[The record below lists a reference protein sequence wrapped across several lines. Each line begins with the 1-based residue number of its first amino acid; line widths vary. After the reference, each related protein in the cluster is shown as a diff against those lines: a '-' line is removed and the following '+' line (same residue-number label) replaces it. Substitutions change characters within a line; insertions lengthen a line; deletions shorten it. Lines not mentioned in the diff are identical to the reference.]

1 MRSGGRPGAAGV
13 SRVKPAPAPASRG
26 RCPPVRGARA
36 GEQRRGA
43 RPSPSGWPAPRRGA
57 GLLLP
62 RSLEA
67 AFVSPAEDSG
77 TEGRGSGR
85 AEEPGRG
92 GPGPRVVALCGAEM
106 DVGKLGGGSSER
118 GASRSPA
125 ASAGAGEEREEA
137 SSPAGRGRRGDAGWR
152 CATCTGTS
160 SSAKQ
165 FNGPDS
171 SRTAF
176 CSCEAN
182 GCSAGSFMRQSKV
195 NSEQLNWSQSH
206 RDLMMMIQEMKRC
219 LPEEKRSSS
228 KPSTINALNYALQ
241 CVQQIQDLP
250 HLTLD
255 FTKKMIKALND
266 RRVFQ
271 TDVMTYSI
279 EELVAV
285 ASEHTPKNT
294 DTFVAVFSL
303 LSGRIMHISEQ
314 AASILNCKKKVLD
327 SSRFVELLVPQD
339 VSVFYTHT
347 DQSHLPL
354 WNVESQTASLYEY
367 AQVKS
372 FFCRIRG
379 GKDQEQETCCYPF
392 RITPYLVHVCTSV
405 HVDAESC
412 CLALAEK
419 IHSGYE
425 APRIPMDKRI
435 FTTTHTPGCVF
446 LEIDDRA
453 VPLLGYLPQDLIG
466 TSILMYLHPE
476 DRPLMIAI
484 HRKILK
490 FAGQPPFEHL
500 PIRFCTQN
508 GDYVILDTS
517 WSSFVNPWSR
527 KVVFIIGRH
536 KVRTSPLNE
545 DVFAARSKETSS
557 VEKEIR
563 ELQGQIYK
571 LLLQPVHSNVS
582 SGYGSLGSNG
592 SYEHYIS
599 IASSSDSNGN
609 CAEEIQEPM
618 TLQQVC
624 ADVNRIKNLGQ
635 QLYIASRSKP
645 QNGNE
650 QAVSSEMLGGKR
662 HTASCFL
669 QTLRSDSTEEP
680 GNSFYDDSKKTPHV
694 PSYQQINCVDSI
706 IRYLESCNIPALKR
720 KCKSSANTS
729 SSSSEDDKQVQQS
742 QQEVE
747 ALEDTA
753 ILSAVNSQT
762 TISADRE
769 ETLKDQATAG
779 MVGAPLAD
787 LTLSNKAPSVVS
799 VTSQCS
805 YSSTIVHVP
814 HPESVTTM
822 EDATVGSEQIELL
835 PVNAQSLT
843 VVPEDLKPV
852 GLTKE
857 TLSAHTQ
864 KEEQNYVDKFRQ
876 RILLSPF
883 RTYLQQGSRSNNRH
897 SCGQGDSPSKQ
908 MSPASCKKG
917 KHGKFKRQKPQRQSS
932 DSHSSSKNRNSLPCE
947 KRTIQKQS
955 FSPSEVSY
963 LSSSSMNVLP
973 PMGLPVYS
981 DPVSNFPASSVGE
994 ELALHS
1000 LTPESM
1006 PSSQLCCEA
1015 QSCPALYPPNVG
1027 TFMAVFFQSFP
1038 MCAQMPQYVFLPSP
1052 QYVYPPSSY
1061 PCTTLPPAPPP
1072 PAPSPIALHSVD
1084 QPFPASS
1091 VTSMEDQQEGQR
1103 DQALLLSSSRSS
1115 SPLQL
1120 NLLQEELPKPMELSI
1135 STAVKARAEAKCDN
1149 DPEDSGNSASHCA
1162 SGEFTDHSLYED
1174 SQSGTGS
1181 AASGSGSA
1189 LSGSLGSGS
1198 NETSGCGT
1206 GSGKSSKYFASNDSS
1221 EASKE
1226 EKNQEPEGKGTAH
1239 KSKHESAW
1247 VMMDHTPERVLM
1259 TYQMPNRVKEEVL
1272 KEDLEKLT
1280 VMRKQ
1285 QPWFT
1290 DGQKKELAEV
1300 HTWIRTQT
1308 VPLQISTQG
1317 CVTCDIREASC
1328 GAAMADD
1335 NMENKGKS
1343 PPLLQH

>member
-1 MRSGGRPGAAGV
+1 MDASERRGGSAEHGAARAAAAWPGAGREAAAAAPRAAAGARCAACAGSGPGGTELHGPESGGGAA
-13 SRVKPAPAPASRG
+13 
-26 RCPPVRGARA
+26 
-36 GEQRRGA
+36 
-43 RPSPSGWPAPRRGA
+43 
-57 GLLLP
+57 
-62 RSLEA
+62 
-67 AFVSPAEDSG
+67 AEK
-77 TEGRGSGR
+77 
-85 AEEPGRG
+85 A
-92 GPGPRVVALCGAEM
+92 
-106 DVGKLGGGSSER
+106 
-118 GASRSPA
+118 
-125 ASAGAGEEREEA
+125 
-137 SSPAGRGRRGDAGWR
+137 
-152 CATCTGTS
+152 
-160 SSAKQ
+160 
-165 FNGPDS
+165 
-171 SRTAF
+171 
-176 CSCEAN
+176 
-182 GCSAGSFMRQSKV
+182 

-206 RDLMMMIQEMKRC
+206 RDMMMMIQEMKRC
-219 LPEEKRSSS
+219 LPEEKRSSN
-228 KPSTINALNYALQ
+228 KPSTISALNYALQ
-241 CVQQIQDLP
+241 CVQQVQANN
-250 HLTLD
+250 D
-255 FTKKMIKALND
+255 FFQALND
-266 RRVFQ
+266 RRAFQ
-271 TDVMTYSI
+271 ADVVTYSI

-303 LSGRIMHISEQ
+303 LSGRIVHISEQ
-314 AASILNCKKKVLD
+314 AASILSCKKKVLD

-354 WNVESQTASLYEY
+354 WNMESQTASPYEY

-372 FFCRIRG
+372 FFCRIKG
-379 GKDQEQETCCYPF
+379 GKDQEQEARCYPF

-446 LEIDDRA
+446 LDIDDRA

-476 DRPLMIAI
+476 DRPLMITI

-545 DVFAARSKETSS
+545 DVFAPRSKETSS

-582 SGYGSLGSNG
+582 SGYGSLGSSG

-609 CAEEIQEPM
+609 CAEETQEPM

-645 QNGNE
+645 QNASE
-650 QAVSSEMLGGKR
+650 QAASSEVLGGKR
-662 HTASCFL
+662 HPASCFL
-669 QTLRSDSTEEP
+669 QTLRGDSTEP
-680 GNSFYDDSKKTPHV
+680 GNTFYDDPKKTPHV

-706 IRYLESCNIPALKR
+706 IRYLESCSIPALKR

-729 SSSSEDDKQVQQS
+729 SSSSEDDKHVQQS
-742 QQEVE
+742 EQEVR
-747 ALEDTA
+747 ALE
-753 ILSAVNSQT
+753 
-762 TISADRE
+762 
-769 ETLKDQATAG
+769 
-779 MVGAPLAD
+779 
-787 LTLSNKAPSVVS
+787 
-799 VTSQCS
+799 
-805 YSSTIVHVP
+805 
-814 HPESVTTM
+814 VTTM
-822 EDATVGSEQIELL
+822 EDAAVGSEQIELP

-843 VVPEDLKPV
+843 VLPEDLKPV

-876 RILLSPF
+876 RVLLSPF
-883 RTYLQQGSRSNNRH
+883 RTYLRQGSGSNNRH

-917 KHGKFKRQKPQRQSS
+917 KHGKFKRQKPQRQCL
-932 DSHSSSKNRNSLPCE
+932 DSYSSSKNRISLPCE
-947 KRTIQKQS
+947 KRRNQKQL

-963 LSSSSMNVLP
+963 LRSSSLNVHP
-973 PMGLPVYS
+973 PVGLPAYS
-981 DPVSNFPASSVGE
+981 NPVSTFPTSSGGE
-994 ELALHS
+994 QLALRS
-1000 LTPESM
+1000 SQPQSM
-1006 PSSQLCCEA
+1006 SSSQLCCGT
-1015 QSCPALYPPNVG
+1015 QSYPVFYPPNIG
-1027 TFMAVFFQSFP
+1027 TFMAVFFQGFP
-1038 MCAQMPQYVFLPSP
+1038 MYAQMPQHVFLPSP
-1052 QYVYPPSSY
+1052 QCVYPPSSY

-1072 PAPSPIALHSVD
+1072 CAPSPVAPPSVD
-1084 QPFPASS
+1084 QPFPASPHSS
-1091 VTSMEDQQEGQR
+1091 VEDQQEGQC

-1135 STAVKARAEAKCDN
+1135 SADVKPHAEDKLDN
-1149 DPEDSGNSASHCA
+1149 DPEDSGNSAA
-1162 SGEFTDHSLYED
+1162 LEFPDRSLYED
-1174 SQSGTGS
+1174 SQLGSGS

-1189 LSGSLGSGS
+1189 LSASLGSS
-1198 NETSGCGT
+1198 FNETSGHGT
-1206 GSGKSSKYFASNDSS
+1206 AGSGKSSKYFASNYSS

-1226 EKNQEPEGKGTAH
+1226 EENQEAEEKGTAY
-1239 KSKHESAW
+1239 KSKPESAW
-1247 VMMDHTPERVLM
+1247 VMMDHTPERFLM
-1259 TYQMPNRVKEEVL
+1259 NYQMPNRIKEEVL
-1272 KEDLEKLT
+1272 KQDLEKLA
-1280 VMRKQ
+1280 VMQKQ

-1300 HTWIRTQT
+1300 HSWIRTQT

-1317 CVTCDIREASC
+1317 CVTCDSREASC
-1328 GAAMADD
+1328 EAAVADD
-1335 NMENKGKS
+1335 SMENKGE
-1343 PPLLQH
+1343 PPPVLPR

>member
-1 MRSGGRPGAAGV
+1 
-13 SRVKPAPAPASRG
+13 
-26 RCPPVRGARA
+26 
-36 GEQRRGA
+36 
-43 RPSPSGWPAPRRGA
+43 
-57 GLLLP
+57 
-62 RSLEA
+62 
-67 AFVSPAEDSG
+67 
-77 TEGRGSGR
+77 
-85 AEEPGRG
+85 
-92 GPGPRVVALCGAEM
+92 
-106 DVGKLGGGSSER
+106 
-118 GASRSPA
+118 
-125 ASAGAGEEREEA
+125 
-137 SSPAGRGRRGDAGWR
+137 
-152 CATCTGTS
+152 
-160 SSAKQ
+160 
-165 FNGPDS
+165 
-171 SRTAF
+171 
-176 CSCEAN
+176 
-182 GCSAGSFMRQSKV
+182 
-195 NSEQLNWSQSH
+195 
-206 RDLMMMIQEMKRC
+206 MMMIQEMKRC
-219 LPEEKRSSS
+219 LPEEKRSSN
-228 KPSTINALNYALQ
+228 KPSTISALNYALQ
-241 CVQQIQDLP
+241 CVQQVQANN
-250 HLTLD
+250 D
-255 FTKKMIKALND
+255 FFQALND

-271 TDVMTYSI
+271 TDVVTYSI

-354 WNVESQTASLYEY
+354 WNMESQTASLYEY

-379 GKDQEQETCCYPF
+379 GKDQDQETRCYPF

-405 HVDAESC
+405 CVDAESC

-425 APRIPMDKRI
+425 GKSGGSTPRIPMDKRI

-446 LEIDDRA
+446 LDIDDRA

-476 DRPLMIAI
+476 DRPLMITI

-545 DVFAARSKETSS
+545 DVFAPRSKETST

-582 SGYGSLGSNG
+582 SGYGSLGSSG
-592 SYEHYIS
+592 SYDHYIS

-650 QAVSSEMLGGKR
+650 LAVSSEVLGGKR
-662 HTASCFL
+662 HTSCFL

-680 GNSFYDDSKKTPHV
+680 GNTFYDDPKKTPHI

-706 IRYLESCNIPALKR
+706 IRYLESCSIPALKR

-742 QQEVE
+742 QQEVR
-747 ALEDTA
+747 ALEVESHTP
-753 ILSAVNSQT
+753 
-762 TISADRE
+762 ISAGLE
-769 ETLKDQATAG
+769 ETLKDQTTAG

-787 LTLSNKAPSVVS
+787 LTLSNKAPSVMS

-814 HPESVTTM
+814 HPESEVTTM
-822 EDATVGSEQIELL
+822 EDAAVGSEQIELP
-835 PVNAQSLT
+835 PVNAQSLA
-843 VVPEDLKPV
+843 VVPKDLKPV

-876 RILLSPF
+876 RVLLSPF

-908 MSPASCKKG
+908 MTPANCKKG
-917 KHGKFKRQKPQRQSS
+917 KHGKFKRQKPQRQCS
-932 DSHSSSKNRNSLPCE
+932 DNHSSSKNRNSLPCE
-947 KRTIQKQS
+947 KRTVQKQL
-955 FSPSEVSY
+955 FSSSEVSY
-963 LSSSSMNVLP
+963 LSSSSLNVHP
-973 PMGLPVYS
+973 PVGFPVCS
-981 DPVSNFPASSVGE
+981 DPVSSFPASSGRE
-994 ELALHS
+994 ELALRS
-1000 LTPESM
+1000 LQPQSM
-1006 PSSQLCCEA
+1006 SSSQLCCEA
-1015 QSCPALYPPNVG
+1015 QSYPVFYPPNIG

-1038 MCAQMPQYVFLPSP
+1038 MYAQMPQNVFLPSP
-1052 QYVYPPSSY
+1052 QCVYPPSSY
-1061 PCTTLPPAPPP
+1061 PYTTLPPAPAPC
-1072 PAPSPIALHSVD
+1072 APSPTAPHSVD

-1091 VTSMEDQQEGQR
+1091 HTSVEDQQEGQC

-1135 STAVKARAEAKCDN
+1135 SADVKPHAEDRCDN
-1149 DPEDSGNSASHCA
+1149 DPEDSVNSASH
-1162 SGEFTDHSLYED
+1162 EFPDHPLYED
-1174 SQSGTGS
+1174 SQLGSGS

-1189 LSGSLGSGS
+1189 LSGSLGSS
-1198 NETSGCGT
+1198 FNETSGHGT
-1206 GSGKSSKYFASNDSS
+1206 
-1221 EASKE
+1221 E
-1226 EKNQEPEGKGTAH
+1226 EKNQEAEEKGTAY

-1247 VMMDHTPERVLM
+1247 VMMDHTPERALM
-1259 TYQMPNRVKEEVL
+1259 NYQMPNRIKEEVL
-1272 KEDLEKLT
+1272 KQDLEKLA

-1317 CVTCDIREASC
+1317 CVTCDSREESC
-1328 GAAMADD
+1328 EAAMADD
-1335 NMENKGKS
+1335 SMENKGEP
-1343 PPLLQH
+1343 PPLL

>member
-1 MRSGGRPGAAGV
+1 I
-13 SRVKPAPAPASRG
+13 
-26 RCPPVRGARA
+26 
-36 GEQRRGA
+36 
-43 RPSPSGWPAPRRGA
+43 
-57 GLLLP
+57 
-62 RSLEA
+62 
-67 AFVSPAEDSG
+67 
-77 TEGRGSGR
+77 
-85 AEEPGRG
+85 
-92 GPGPRVVALCGAEM
+92 
-106 DVGKLGGGSSER
+106 
-118 GASRSPA
+118 
-125 ASAGAGEEREEA
+125 
-137 SSPAGRGRRGDAGWR
+137 
-152 CATCTGTS
+152 
-160 SSAKQ
+160 
-165 FNGPDS
+165 
-171 SRTAF
+171 
-176 CSCEAN
+176 
-182 GCSAGSFMRQSKV
+182 
-195 NSEQLNWSQSH
+195 
-206 RDLMMMIQEMKRC
+206 MMIQEMKRC

-228 KPSTINALNYALQ
+228 KPSTITALNYALQ
-241 CVQQIQDLP
+241 CVQQIQANN
-250 HLTLD
+250 D
-255 FTKKMIKALND
+255 FFQALND

-303 LSGRIMHISEQ
+303 LSGRIVHISEQ

-354 WNVESQTASLYEY
+354 WNMESQTASLYEY

-372 FFCRIRG
+372 FFCRIRQVHYCSFMG
-379 GKDQEQETCCYPF
+379 GKDQEQETRCYPF

-425 APRIPMDKRI
+425 PRIPMDKRI

-545 DVFAARSKETSS
+545 DVFATRSKEMSS
-557 VEKEIR
+557 VEKEIK

-582 SGYGSLGSNG
+582 SGYGSLGSSG

-618 TLQQVC
+618 TWQQVC
-624 ADVNRIKNLGQ
+624 VDVNRIKNLGQ

-645 QNGNE
+645 QNGIE
-650 QAVSSEMLGGKR
+650 QAVGSEMLGGKLR

-680 GNSFYDDSKKTPHV
+680 GNAFYDDSKKTPRV
-694 PSYQQINCVDSI
+694 PSYQQINCVHSI
-706 IRYLESCNIPALKR
+706 IRYLESCSIPALKR

-747 ALEDTA
+747 ALEE
-753 ILSAVNSQT
+753 LNSQT
-762 TISADRE
+762 PISADQE
-769 ETLKDQATAG
+769 ETLIDQTTAG

-814 HPESVTTM
+814 HPESEVTTM
-822 EDATVGSEQIELL
+822 EDATVGIEQVELP
-835 PVNAQSLT
+835 PVNAQSLA

-883 RTYLQQGSRSNNRH
+883 RTYLQQGSRSNNRR

-908 MSPASCKKG
+908 MSLASCKKG
-917 KHGKFKRQKPQRQSS
+917 KHGKFKRQKPQTQSS
-932 DSHSSSKNRNSLPCE
+932 DSHSSSKNRNGLPCE

-955 FSPSEVSY
+955 FSPLELSY

-981 DPVSNFPASSVGE
+981 DPLSSSFPASSVGE

-1000 LTPESM
+1000 LKPGSM
-1006 PSSQLCCEA
+1006 SSSQLCCEVP
-1015 QSCPALYPPNVG
+1015 SCPALYPPNTG

-1038 MCAQMPQYVFLPSP
+1038 MYAQMPQCVFLPSP

-1061 PCTTLPPAPPP
+1061 PCTTLPPAPPSS
-1072 PAPSPIALHSVD
+1072 APSLVAPHSVD

-1091 VTSMEDQQEGQR
+1091 ATSMEDQQEGQH

-1135 STAVKARAEAKCDN
+1135 STDVKAHAEAKCDN

-1162 SGEFTDHSLYED
+1162 SSEFTDRSLYED
-1174 SQSGTGS
+1174 SQLGTGS
-1181 AASGSGSA
+1181 AVSGGGSA
-1189 LSGSLGSGS
+1189 LSDSLGSGS
-1198 NETSGCGT
+1198 NGTSGCST
-1206 GSGKSSKYFASNDSS
+1206 GREVGDLDVWR
-1221 EASKE
+1221 
-1226 EKNQEPEGKGTAH
+1226 KGTAH

-1280 VMRKQ
+1280 VMQKQ

-1308 VPLQISTQG
+1308 VPLQISTQ
-1317 CVTCDIREASC
+1317 
-1328 GAAMADD
+1328 
-1335 NMENKGKS
+1335 
-1343 PPLLQH
+1343 

>member
-1 MRSGGRPGAAGV
+1 MLGGSGMDASERRGGSAERGAAWAGAGREAAAAPRGAAG
-13 SRVKPAPAPASRG
+13 A
-26 RCPPVRGARA
+26 RCAACEG
-36 GEQRRGA
+36 
-43 RPSPSGWPAPRRGA
+43 SGSGPG
-57 GLLLP
+57 
-62 RSLEA
+62 
-67 AFVSPAEDSG
+67 G
-77 TEGRGSGR
+77 TELHSP
-85 AEEPGRG
+85 ESS
-92 GPGPRVVALCGAEM
+92 
-106 DVGKLGGGSSER
+106 GGS
-118 GASRSPA
+118 A
-125 ASAGAGEEREEA
+125 AE
-137 SSPAGRGRRGDAGWR
+137 
-152 CATCTGTS
+152 
-160 SSAKQ
+160 K
-165 FNGPDS
+165 
-171 SRTAF
+171 
-176 CSCEAN
+176 AN
-182 GCSAGSFMRQSKV
+182 R
-195 NSEQLNWSQSH
+195 EQLNWSQSH
-206 RDLMMMIQEMKRC
+206 RDMMMMIQEMKRC
-219 LPEEKRSSS
+219 LPEEKRSSN
-228 KPSTINALNYALQ
+228 KPSTISALNYALQ
-241 CVQQIQDLP
+241 CVQQVQANN
-250 HLTLD
+250 D
-255 FTKKMIKALND
+255 FFQALND

-271 TDVMTYSI
+271 TDMVTYSI
-279 EELVAV
+279 EELVTV

-303 LSGRIMHISEQ
+303 LSGRIVHISEQ

-354 WNVESQTASLYEY
+354 WNMESQTASPYEY

-379 GKDQEQETCCYPF
+379 GKDQEQEARCYPF

-405 HVDAESC
+405 RVDAESC

-446 LEIDDRA
+446 LDIDDRA

-476 DRPLMIAI
+476 DRPLMITI

-536 KVRTSPLNE
+536 KVRTEILLALSRSPLNE
-545 DVFAARSKETSS
+545 DVFAPRSKETSS

-582 SGYGSLGSNG
+582 SGYGSLGSSG

-609 CAEEIQEPM
+609 CAEETQEPM

-645 QNGNE
+645 QNANE
-650 QAVSSEMLGGKR
+650 QAVNSEVLGGKR

-669 QTLRSDSTEEP
+669 QTLRGDSTEEP
-680 GNSFYDDSKKTPHV
+680 GNTFFDDPKKTPHV

-706 IRYLESCNIPALKR
+706 IRYLESCSIPALKR

-742 QQEVE
+742 QQEVR

-753 ILSAVNSQT
+753 MLSAVESHT
-762 TISADRE
+762 PISAGLE
-769 ETLKDQATAG
+769 ETLKDQTTAG

-787 LTLSNKAPSVVS
+787 LTLSNKAPSVIS

-814 HPESVTTM
+814 HPESEVTTM
-822 EDATVGSEQIELL
+822 EDAAVGSEQIELP
-835 PVNAQSLT
+835 PVNAQSLA
-843 VVPEDLKPV
+843 VLPEDLKPV

-876 RILLSPF
+876 RVLLSPF

-908 MSPASCKKG
+908 ISPASCKKG
-917 KHGKFKRQKPQRQSS
+917 KHGKFKRQKPQRQCS

-947 KRTIQKQS
+947 KRTNQNQL
-955 FSPSEVSY
+955 FSPPEVSY
-963 LSSSSMNVLP
+963 LSSSSLNVHP
-973 PMGLPVYS
+973 PVGFPACS
-981 DPVSNFPASSVGE
+981 NPVSTFPASSEGE
-994 ELALHS
+994 QLALRS
-1000 LTPESM
+1000 LQPQSM
-1006 PSSQLCCEA
+1006 SSSQLCCGT
-1015 QSCPALYPPNVG
+1015 QSYPVLYPPNIG
-1027 TFMAVFFQSFP
+1027 SFMAVFFQGFP
-1038 MCAQMPQYVFLPSP
+1038 MYAQMPQPLLLPSP
-1052 QYVYPPSSY
+1052 QCVYPPSSY

-1072 PAPSPIALHSVD
+1072 CAPSPVAPHSVD
-1084 QPFPASS
+1084 QPFPASPHSS
-1091 VTSMEDQQEGQR
+1091 VEDQQEGQC

-1135 STAVKARAEAKCDN
+1135 SADVKPHAEDKCDN
-1149 DPEDSGNSASHCA
+1149 DPEDSANSAA
-1162 SGEFTDHSLYED
+1162 LEFPDHSLYKE
-1174 SQSGTGS
+1174 SQLGSGS

-1189 LSGSLGSGS
+1189 LSGSLGSS
-1198 NETSGCGT
+1198 FNETSGHGT
-1206 GSGKSSKYFASNDSS
+1206 AGSGKSSKYFASNYSS

-1226 EKNQEPEGKGTAH
+1226 EKNQEAEEKGTAY

-1259 TYQMPNRVKEEVL
+1259 NYQMPNRVKEEVL
-1272 KEDLEKLT
+1272 KQDLEKLA
-1280 VMRKQ
+1280 VMKKQ

-1300 HTWIRTQT
+1300 HSWIRTQT

-1317 CVTCDIREASC
+1317 CVTCDSREASC
-1328 GAAMADD
+1328 EAEVADD
-1335 NMENKGKS
+1335 NMENKGE
-1343 PPLLQH
+1343 PPPVLPR

>member
-1 MRSGGRPGAAGV
+1 MV
-13 SRVKPAPAPASRG
+13 
-26 RCPPVRGARA
+26 
-36 GEQRRGA
+36 
-43 RPSPSGWPAPRRGA
+43 
-57 GLLLP
+57 
-62 RSLEA
+62 
-67 AFVSPAEDSG
+67 
-77 TEGRGSGR
+77 
-85 AEEPGRG
+85 
-92 GPGPRVVALCGAEM
+92 
-106 DVGKLGGGSSER
+106 
-118 GASRSPA
+118 
-125 ASAGAGEEREEA
+125 
-137 SSPAGRGRRGDAGWR
+137 
-152 CATCTGTS
+152 
-160 SSAKQ
+160 
-165 FNGPDS
+165 
-171 SRTAF
+171 
-176 CSCEAN
+176 
-182 GCSAGSFMRQSKV
+182 
-195 NSEQLNWSQSH
+195 
-206 RDLMMMIQEMKRC
+206 MIQEMKRC
-219 LPEEKRSSS
+219 LPEEKRSSR
-228 KPSTINALNYALQ
+228 KPSTISALNYALQ
-241 CVQQIQDLP
+241 CVQQIQANN
-250 HLTLD
+250 D
-255 FTKKMIKALND
+255 FFQALND
-266 RRVFQ
+266 RRAFR
-271 TDVMTYSI
+271 TDVMTYSV

-303 LSGRIMHISEQ
+303 LSGRIVHISEQ

-354 WNVESQTASLYEY
+354 WNMESQTASLYEY
-367 AQVKS
+367 ARVKS
-372 FFCRIRG
+372 FFCRIRQVHYYSFMG
-379 GKDQEQETCCYPF
+379 GKDEEQEMHCYPF

-425 APRIPMDKRI
+425 GKSGDSTPRIPMDKRI

-476 DRPLMIAI
+476 DRPLMIAV

-557 VEKEIR
+557 VQKEIR

-669 QTLRSDSTEEP
+669 QPLRSNSTVEL
-680 GNSFYDDSKKTPHV
+680 GNTFYDDSKKTLHV

-706 IRYLESCNIPALKR
+706 IRYLESCSIPTLKR

-742 QQEVE
+742 QQEIE
-747 ALEDTA
+747 ALE
-753 ILSAVNSQT
+753 AVNSQT
-762 TISADRE
+762 PISADRE
-769 ETLKDQATAG
+769 EALKDQTTAG
-779 MVGAPLAD
+779 VVGAPLAE

-814 HPESVTTM
+814 HPESEVTTM
-822 EDATVGSEQIELL
+822 EDTTVGSEQIELP
-835 PVNAQSLT
+835 PVNAQSLAM
-843 VVPEDLKPV
+843 VSEDLKPV

-883 RTYLQQGSRSNNRH
+883 RTYLQQGSRSNNGH
-897 SCGQGDSPSKQ
+897 SSGQGDSPSKQ
-908 MSPASCKKG
+908 MSPVSCKKG
-917 KHGKFKRQKPQRQSS
+917 KHGKFKRQKPQRQTS
-932 DSHSSSKNRNSLPCE
+932 DSHSSNRSRNGLPCE

-973 PMGLPVYS
+973 PMGFPVSS
-981 DPVSNFPASSVGE
+981 DPLSSSFPASSVGE

-1000 LTPESM
+1000 LKPGSVS
-1006 PSSQLCCEA
+1006 SSQLCCEA
-1015 QSCPALYPPNVG
+1015 PSCPALYPPNTG
-1027 TFMAVFFQSFP
+1027 TFMAIFFQSFP
-1038 MCAQMPQYVFLPSP
+1038 MYAQMPQCVCLPSP

-1061 PCTTLPPAPPP
+1061 PCTTLPPVPPP
-1072 PAPSPIALHSVD
+1072 SAPSPIALHSVD

-1091 VTSMEDQQEGQR
+1091 ATSMEDQQEGQH

-1135 STAVKARAEAKCDN
+1135 STDVKARAEAKCDN

-1162 SGEFTDHSLYED
+1162 SSEFTDRSLDED

-1206 GSGKSSKYFASNDSS
+1206 
-1221 EASKE
+1221 E
-1226 EKNQEPEGKGTAH
+1226 EKNQEAGGKGTAH
-1239 KSKHESAW
+1239 KSRHESAW

-1259 TYQMPNRVKEEVL
+1259 TYQMPNRVQEEVL

-1317 CVTCDIREASC
+1317 CLTCDSDIREVSC
-1328 GAAMADD
+1328 EAAMADD
-1335 NMENKGKS
+1335 NMGNKGKS
-1343 PPLLQH
+1343 PPL

>member
-1 MRSGGRPGAAGV
+1 
-13 SRVKPAPAPASRG
+13 
-26 RCPPVRGARA
+26 
-36 GEQRRGA
+36 
-43 RPSPSGWPAPRRGA
+43 
-57 GLLLP
+57 
-62 RSLEA
+62 
-67 AFVSPAEDSG
+67 
-77 TEGRGSGR
+77 
-85 AEEPGRG
+85 
-92 GPGPRVVALCGAEM
+92 
-106 DVGKLGGGSSER
+106 
-118 GASRSPA
+118 
-125 ASAGAGEEREEA
+125 
-137 SSPAGRGRRGDAGWR
+137 
-152 CATCTGTS
+152 
-160 SSAKQ
+160 
-165 FNGPDS
+165 
-171 SRTAF
+171 
-176 CSCEAN
+176 
-182 GCSAGSFMRQSKV
+182 
-195 NSEQLNWSQSH
+195 
-206 RDLMMMIQEMKRC
+206 MMMIQEMKKC
-219 LPEEKRSSS
+219 LPEEKRSSN
-228 KPSTINALNYALQ
+228 KPSTISALNYALQ
-241 CVQQIQDLP
+241 CVQQVQAKN
-250 HLTLD
+250 D
-255 FTKKMIKALND
+255 FFQALND

-271 TDVMTYSI
+271 TDVVTYSI

-303 LSGRIMHISEQ
+303 LSGRIVHISEQ

-354 WNVESQTASLYEY
+354 WNMESQTASPYEY

-379 GKDQEQETCCYPF
+379 GKDQEQETRCYPF

-425 APRIPMDKRI
+425 GKSGSSTPRIPMDKRI

-446 LEIDDRA
+446 LDIFDRA

-476 DRPLMIAI
+476 DRPLMITI

-545 DVFAARSKETSS
+545 DVFAPRSKEMSS

-582 SGYGSLGSNG
+582 SGYGSLGSSG

-609 CAEEIQEPM
+609 CAEETQEPM

-645 QNGNE
+645 QNANE
-650 QAVSSEMLGGKR
+650 QAVSSEVLRGER

-669 QTLRSDSTEEP
+669 QSLRGDSTEP
-680 GNSFYDDSKKTPHV
+680 GKTFYDDPKKTPHI

-706 IRYLESCNIPALKR
+706 IRYLESCSIPALKR

-742 QQEVE
+742 QQQGRALEVE
-747 ALEDTA
+747 SHTP
-753 ILSAVNSQT
+753 
-762 TISADRE
+762 ISAGLE
-769 ETLKDQATAG
+769 ETLKDQTTAG

-787 LTLSNKAPSVVS
+787 LTLSNKAPSVIS

-814 HPESVTTM
+814 HPESEVTTM
-822 EDATVGSEQIELL
+822 EDAAGGSEQIEL
-835 PVNAQSLT
+835 PPANAQSLA
-843 VVPEDLKPV
+843 VLPEDLKPV

-876 RILLSPF
+876 RVLLSPF

-908 MSPASCKKG
+908 MSPASGKKG
-917 KHGKFKRQKPQRQSS
+917 KHGKFKRQKPQRQCS
-932 DSHSSSKNRNSLPCE
+932 DSHSYSKNRNSLPCE
-947 KRTIQKQS
+947 KRTNQKQL

-963 LSSSSMNVLP
+963 LSSSRLNVHP
-973 PMGLPVYS
+973 PVGFPVYS
-981 DPVSNFPASSVGE
+981 DAVSAFPASSGGE
-994 ELALHS
+994 ELALRS
-1000 LTPESM
+1000 LQPQSM
-1006 PSSQLCCEA
+1006 SSSQLYCGT
-1015 QSCPALYPPNVG
+1015 QSYPVFYPPNIG
-1027 TFMAVFFQSFP
+1027 TFMAVFFQGFP
-1038 MCAQMPQYVFLPSP
+1038 MYAQMPQHVFLPSP
-1052 QYVYPPSSY
+1052 QCVYTPSSY
-1061 PCTTLPPAPPP
+1061 PCTTLPPVPPP
-1072 PAPSPIALHSVD
+1072 CAPSPVAPHSVD
-1084 QPFPASS
+1084 QPFPASPHS
-1091 VTSMEDQQEGQR
+1091 SMEDQQEGQC

-1135 STAVKARAEAKCDN
+1135 NADFKPHAEDKCDN
-1149 DPEDSGNSASHCA
+1149 DPEDSGNSAA
-1162 SGEFTDHSLYED
+1162 LEFPDHSLYKD
-1174 SQSGTGS
+1174 SQLGPGS
-1181 AASGSGSA
+1181 AASGSGTA
-1189 LSGSLGSGS
+1189 LSASVGSSF
-1198 NETSGCGT
+1198 NKTSGHGT
-1206 GSGKSSKYFASNDSS
+1206 
-1221 EASKE
+1221 E
-1226 EKNQEPEGKGTAH
+1226 EKNQKAEEKGTTY

-1259 TYQMPNRVKEEVL
+1259 NYQMPNRIKEEVL
-1272 KEDLEKLT
+1272 RQDLEKLA
-1280 VMRKQ
+1280 VMQKQ

-1317 CVTCDIREASC
+1317 CVTCDSREASC
-1328 GAAMADD
+1328 EVAVADD
-1335 NMENKGKS
+1335 SMENKGE
-1343 PPLLQH
+1343 PPPVV

>member
-1 MRSGGRPGAAGV
+1 
-13 SRVKPAPAPASRG
+13 
-26 RCPPVRGARA
+26 
-36 GEQRRGA
+36 
-43 RPSPSGWPAPRRGA
+43 
-57 GLLLP
+57 
-62 RSLEA
+62 
-67 AFVSPAEDSG
+67 
-77 TEGRGSGR
+77 
-85 AEEPGRG
+85 
-92 GPGPRVVALCGAEM
+92 
-106 DVGKLGGGSSER
+106 
-118 GASRSPA
+118 
-125 ASAGAGEEREEA
+125 
-137 SSPAGRGRRGDAGWR
+137 
-152 CATCTGTS
+152 
-160 SSAKQ
+160 
-165 FNGPDS
+165 
-171 SRTAF
+171 
-176 CSCEAN
+176 
-182 GCSAGSFMRQSKV
+182 
-195 NSEQLNWSQSH
+195 
-206 RDLMMMIQEMKRC
+206 MMMIQEMKRC

-228 KPSTINALNYALQ
+228 KPSTITALNYALQ
-241 CVQQIQDLP
+241 CVQQVQANN
-250 HLTLD
+250 D
-255 FTKKMIKALND
+255 FFQALSD

-271 TDVMTYSI
+271 TDVVTYSI

-303 LSGRIMHISEQ
+303 LSGRIVHISEQ
-314 AASILNCKKKVLD
+314 AASILNCKKRVLD
-327 SSRFVELLVPQD
+327 SCRFVELLVPQD

-347 DQSHLPL
+347 DHSHLPL
-354 WNVESQTASLYEY
+354 WNMDSQTASLYEY

-379 GKDQEQETCCYPF
+379 GRDQGQETRCYPF

-425 APRIPMDKRI
+425 GKSGDPTPRIPMDKRI

-446 LEIDDRA
+446 LDIDDRA

-466 TSILMYLHPE
+466 TSMLMYLHPE
-476 DRPLMIAI
+476 DRPLMITI

-545 DVFAARSKETSS
+545 DVFAARSREMSS

-582 SGYGSLGSNG
+582 SGYGSLGSSG

-645 QNGNE
+645 QNGKE
-650 QAVSSEMLGGKR
+650 QTVSSEVLGGKLM

-680 GNSFYDDSKKTPHV
+680 GNTFYDNPKKTPHI

-706 IRYLESCNIPALKR
+706 IRYLESIPALKR

-729 SSSSEDDKQVQQS
+729 SSSSEDDRQVQQS
-742 QQEVE
+742 QQEAQALEVKSLTPISAGLEE
-747 ALEDTA
+747 AL
-753 ILSAVNSQT
+753 
-762 TISADRE
+762 
-769 ETLKDQATAG
+769 KDERTAG
-779 MVGAPLAD
+779 VVGAPLAD

-799 VTSQCS
+799 VSSQCS

-814 HPESVTTM
+814 HPESEVTTM
-822 EDATVGSEQIELL
+822 EDTAVGSEQIELP
-835 PVNAQSLT
+835 PVNAQSLAML
-843 VVPEDLKPV
+843 PEDLKPV

-883 RTYLQQGSRSNNRH
+883 RTYLQQGSRSNNRY

-947 KRTIQKQS
+947 KRTIQKRL
-955 FSPSEVSY
+955 FSPSQVPC
-963 LSSSSMNVLP
+963 LSSSSLNVHP
-973 PMGLPVYS
+973 PMGFPVYL
-981 DPVSNFPASSVGE
+981 DPLPSFPASSAGE
-994 ELALHS
+994 ELAFHS
-1000 LTPESM
+1000 LQHGSM
-1006 PSSQLCCEA
+1006 SSSQLCCEA
-1015 QSCPALYPPNVG
+1015 QSCPAFYPTNIG
-1027 TFMAVFFQSFP
+1027 TFVAVFFQSFP
-1038 MCAQMPQYVFLPSP
+1038 AYVQMPQNTFLPSP
-1052 QYVYPPSSY
+1052 QCVYPPSSY

-1072 PAPSPIALHSVD
+1072 SAPHSVD

-1091 VTSMEDQQEGQR
+1091 HTSMEDQQEGQC
-1103 DQALLLSSSRSS
+1103 DQALLLSNSRSS

-1120 NLLQEELPKPMELSI
+1120 NLLQEELPKPMEVSI
-1135 STAVKARAEAKCDN
+1135 SADNKPHAEDKCDN
-1149 DPEDSGNSASHCA
+1149 GAEDRGNSASH
-1162 SGEFTDHSLYED
+1162 EIPDHCPYEN
-1174 SQSGTGS
+1174 SQLGSGS
-1181 AASGSGSA
+1181 AASGS
-1189 LSGSLGSGS
+1189 SLGSS
-1198 NETSGCGT
+1198 FNKTSGCGT
-1206 GSGKSSKYFASNDSS
+1206 
-1221 EASKE
+1221 E
-1226 EKNQEPEGKGTAH
+1226 ERNQEAEEKGTAY

-1247 VMMDHTPERVLM
+1247 VMMDHTPEQVLM
-1259 TYQMPNRVKEEVL
+1259 NYQMPNRIKEEVL
-1272 KEDLEKLT
+1272 KQDLEKLA
-1280 VMRKQ
+1280 VMQKQ

-1290 DGQKKELAEV
+1290 DGQKQELAEV

-1317 CVTCDIREASC
+1317 CVTCDSREASRE
-1328 GAAMADD
+1328 AAVAE
-1335 NMENKGKS
+1335 NMENKGKPAS
-1343 PPLLQH
+1343 LL

>member
-1 MRSGGRPGAAGV
+1 
-13 SRVKPAPAPASRG
+13 
-26 RCPPVRGARA
+26 
-36 GEQRRGA
+36 
-43 RPSPSGWPAPRRGA
+43 
-57 GLLLP
+57 
-62 RSLEA
+62 
-67 AFVSPAEDSG
+67 
-77 TEGRGSGR
+77 
-85 AEEPGRG
+85 
-92 GPGPRVVALCGAEM
+92 
-106 DVGKLGGGSSER
+106 
-118 GASRSPA
+118 
-125 ASAGAGEEREEA
+125 
-137 SSPAGRGRRGDAGWR
+137 
-152 CATCTGTS
+152 
-160 SSAKQ
+160 
-165 FNGPDS
+165 
-171 SRTAF
+171 
-176 CSCEAN
+176 
-182 GCSAGSFMRQSKV
+182 
-195 NSEQLNWSQSH
+195 
-206 RDLMMMIQEMKRC
+206 MMMIQEMKRC
-219 LPEEKRSSS
+219 LPEEKRNSS
-228 KPSTINALNYALQ
+228 KSSTISALNYALQ
-241 CVQQIQDLP
+241 CVQQVRANN
-250 HLTLD
+250 D
-255 FTKKMIKALND
+255 FFQALND

-271 TDVMTYSI
+271 TDVVTYSI

-303 LSGRIMHISEQ
+303 LSGRIVHISEQ
-314 AASILNCKKKVLD
+314 AASILNYKKKVLD

-347 DQSHLPL
+347 DHSHLPL
-354 WNVESQTASLYEY
+354 WNMESETASLYEY

-379 GKDQEQETCCYPF
+379 GKDQEQETRCYPF

-446 LEIDDRA
+446 LDIDDRA

-476 DRPLMIAI
+476 DRPLMITV

-545 DVFAARSKETSS
+545 DVFAVRSKEMSS

-571 LLLQPVHSNVS
+571 LLLQPVHNNVS
-582 SGYGSLGSNG
+582 SGYGSLGSSG
-592 SYEHYIS
+592 SYEHYVS

-650 QAVSSEMLGGKR
+650 QAVSSEVLGGKR

-680 GNSFYDDSKKTPHV
+680 GNTFYDDPKKTPHI

-706 IRYLESCNIPALKR
+706 IRYLESCSIPALKR

-742 QQEVE
+742 QQEVQ

-753 ILSAVNSQT
+753 MLSAVKSHT
-762 TISADRE
+762 PISADLE
-769 ETLKDQATAG
+769 EALKDQRTAG

-814 HPESVTTM
+814 HPESEVTTM
-822 EDATVGSEQIELL
+822 EDTAVGSEQIELP
-835 PVNAQSLT
+835 PVNTQSPAML
-843 VVPEDLKPV
+843 PEDLKPV

-864 KEEQNYVDKFRQ
+864 KEEQNYVDRFRQ

-883 RTYLQQGSRSNNRH
+883 RTYFQQGSRSNNRH

-917 KHGKFKRQKPQRQSS
+917 RHGKLKRQKPQRHSS
-932 DSHSSSKNRNSLPCE
+932 DSQSSSKNRNNLPCE
-947 KRTIQKQS
+947 KRAIQKQL
-955 FSPSEVSY
+955 FSPSEVSSLGSSSLNVHSPAGFPVY
-963 LSSSSMNVLP
+963 LDPLSS
-973 PMGLPVYS
+973 
-981 DPVSNFPASSVGE
+981 FPASSAGE

-1000 LTPESM
+1000 LQPESLS
-1006 PSSQLCCEA
+1006 SSQLCCKA
-1015 QSCPALYPPNVG
+1015 QSCPALYPPSIG

-1038 MCAQMPQYVFLPSP
+1038 AYVQMPQNVFLPNP
-1052 QYVYPPSSY
+1052 QCAYPPSSY
-1061 PCTTLPPAPPP
+1061 PCTTLPPAPSPC
-1072 PAPSPIALHSVD
+1072 APSPLAPHCVD
-1084 QPFPASS
+1084 QPFPASFH
-1091 VTSMEDQQEGQR
+1091 TSREDQQEGQC

-1120 NLLQEELPKPMELSI
+1120 NLLQEELPKPMELSV
-1135 STAVKARAEAKCDN
+1135 SADVKPHAEDKSDS
-1149 DPEDSGNSASHCA
+1149 DPEDSDNSASH
-1162 SGEFTDHSLYED
+1162 EFPDHSLYED
-1174 SQSGTGS
+1174 SQLGSGS

-1189 LSGSLGSGS
+1189 LSGSLGSS
-1198 NETSGCGT
+1198 FNESSGCGT
-1206 GSGKSSKYFASNDSS
+1206 GSGKSRKYFAGNYSS
-1221 EASKE
+1221 ETSKE
-1226 EKNQEPEGKGTAH
+1226 ERKQEAEEKETAY

-1259 TYQMPNRVKEEVL
+1259 NYQMPNRIKEEVL
-1272 KEDLEKLT
+1272 KQDLEKLA

-1290 DGQKKELAEV
+1290 DGQKQELAEV

-1308 VPLQISTQG
+1308 VPLQISTQN
-1317 CVTCDIREASC
+1317 CVCSKPAEILVCRRKFQGQKDPQPCVPDAQLRQNLWNREPSLTVSEESTVSGKAFSLLRE
-1328 GAAMADD
+1328 GLRKAAAAGVIFL
-1335 NMENKGKS
+1335 N
-1343 PPLLQH
+1343 

>member
-1 MRSGGRPGAAGV
+1 MD
-13 SRVKPAPAPASRG
+13 
-26 RCPPVRGARA
+26 A
-36 GEQRRGA
+36 GE
-43 RPSPSGWPAPRRGA
+43 
-57 GLLLP
+57 
-62 RSLEA
+62 
-67 AFVSPAEDSG
+67 
-77 TEGRGSGR
+77 
-85 AEEPGRG
+85 
-92 GPGPRVVALCGAEM
+92 
-106 DVGKLGGGSSER
+106 LGGGSSEH
-118 GASRSPA
+118 GATWSPA
-125 ASAGAGEEREEA
+125 AGAGPEREEA
-137 SSPAGRGRRGDAGWR
+137 SGPAGSGRRGDAGPGR
-152 CATCTGTS
+152 TVCAGTGPGG
-160 SSAKQ
+160 KQ
-165 FNGPDS
+165 GNGPNP
-171 SRTAF
+171 SRTDLCRPA
-176 CSCEAN
+176 SN
-182 GCSAGSFMRQSKV
+182 GCSAGSFVRQSKV
-195 NSEQLNWSQSH
+195 NSEQLSWSQSR

-228 KPSTINALNYALQ
+228 KPSTISALNYALQ
-241 CVQQIQDLP
+241 CVQQVQANN
-250 HLTLD
+250 D
-255 FTKKMIKALND
+255 FFQALND

-271 TDVMTYSI
+271 TDVVTYSV

-303 LSGRIMHISEQ
+303 LSGRIVHISEQ

-354 WNVESQTASLYEY
+354 WNTESQTASLYEY

-372 FFCRIRG
+372 FFCRIRS
-379 GKDQEQETCCYPF
+379 GKDEEQETRCYPF

-466 TSILMYLHPE
+466 TSMLMYLHPE

-545 DVFAARSKETSS
+545 DVFAAGSKEMSS
-557 VEKEIR
+557 VQKEIR

-624 ADVNRIKNLGQ
+624 ADVNRIKNVGQ

-650 QAVSSEMLGGKR
+650 QAESSEMLGGKR

-669 QTLRSDSTEEP
+669 QTLRSDST
-680 GNSFYDDSKKTPHV
+680 DSKKTPHV

-706 IRYLESCNIPALKR
+706 IRYLESCSIPAMKR
-720 KCKSSANTS
+720 KFKSSVNTS
-729 SSSSEDDKQVQQS
+729 SSSSEDDKQS
-742 QQEVE
+742 QQEVK
-747 ALEDTA
+747 ALEA
-753 ILSAVNSQT
+753 INSQT
-762 TISADRE
+762 PVSADPE
-769 ETLKDQATAG
+769 ETLKDYATAG

-787 LTLSNKAPSVVS
+787 LTPSNKAPSVLS

-814 HPESVTTM
+814 HPESEVTTM
-822 EDATVGSEQIELL
+822 EDTTVGSEQIELP

-843 VVPEDLKPV
+843 MVPEDLKPV

-857 TLSAHTQ
+857 TLSVHTQ

-883 RTYLQQGSRSNNRH
+883 RTYLQQGSRSNNGH

-908 MSPASCKKG
+908 MSPSSYKKG
-917 KHGKFKRQKPQRQSS
+917 KHGKLKRQRPPRQSS
-932 DSHSSSKNRNSLPCE
+932 DSHASSKNRNSLPCE

-973 PMGLPVYS
+973 PMGFPVYS
-981 DPVSNFPASSVGE
+981 DPLSSFPAFSVGE
-994 ELALHS
+994 GLALHS
-1000 LTPESM
+1000 LKPESIS
-1006 PSSQLCCEA
+1006 SSQLCCEA
-1015 QSCPALYPPNVG
+1015 QSCPAVYLPNIG

-1038 MCAQMPQYVFLPSP
+1038 MYAQIPQYVFLPSP
-1052 QYVYPPSSY
+1052 QYVYPPPSY
-1061 PCTTLPPAPPP
+1061 PCTTLPPAPTPSTL
-1072 PAPSPIALHSVD
+1072 SPIAPHAADRS
-1084 QPFPASS
+1084 FPASPA
-1091 VTSMEDQQEGQR
+1091 TSMEDQQESQR

-1135 STAVKARAEAKCDN
+1135 SIDVKAHAEAKCDN
-1149 DPEDSGNSASHCA
+1149 DAEDSGNSASHCA
-1162 SGEFTDHSLYED
+1162 SSEFTDD
-1174 SQSGTGS
+1174 SQSGTCS
-1181 AASGSGSA
+1181 AASGRGSA
-1189 LSGSLGSGS
+1189 LYGSLGSGS

-1226 EKNQEPEGKGTAH
+1226 EKNQEAEEKGTAY

-1259 TYQMPNRVKEEVL
+1259 TYQMPNRIKEQVL

-1280 VMRKQ
+1280 VMQKQ

-1308 VPLQISTQG
+1308 IPLQISTQPV
-1317 CVTCDIREASC
+1317 CPRALAETEAGKHFLDCPTAPDLISNLHQLQ
-1328 GAAMADD
+1328 MEDD
-1335 NMENKGKS
+1335 RNRHMNS
-1343 PPLLQH
+1343 A

>member
-1 MRSGGRPGAAGV
+1 M
-13 SRVKPAPAPASRG
+13 
-26 RCPPVRGARA
+26 
-36 GEQRRGA
+36 
-43 RPSPSGWPAPRRGA
+43 
-57 GLLLP
+57 
-62 RSLEA
+62 
-67 AFVSPAEDSG
+67 
-77 TEGRGSGR
+77 
-85 AEEPGRG
+85 
-92 GPGPRVVALCGAEM
+92 
-106 DVGKLGGGSSER
+106 
-118 GASRSPA
+118 
-125 ASAGAGEEREEA
+125 
-137 SSPAGRGRRGDAGWR
+137 
-152 CATCTGTS
+152 
-160 SSAKQ
+160 
-165 FNGPDS
+165 
-171 SRTAF
+171 
-176 CSCEAN
+176 
-182 GCSAGSFMRQSKV
+182 
-195 NSEQLNWSQSH
+195 
-206 RDLMMMIQEMKRC
+206 MMMIQEMKRC
-219 LPEEKRSSS
+219 LPEEKRSSN
-228 KPSTINALNYALQ
+228 KPSTISALNYALQ
-241 CVQQIQDLP
+241 CVQQVQANN
-250 HLTLD
+250 D
-255 FTKKMIKALND
+255 FFQAFND
-266 RRVFQ
+266 RRAFQ
-271 TDVMTYSI
+271 ADVVTYSI

-303 LSGRIMHISEQ
+303 LSGRIVHISEQ

-354 WNVESQTASLYEY
+354 WNMESQTASPYEY

-379 GKDQEQETCCYPF
+379 GKDQEQEARCYPF

-405 HVDAESC
+405 RVDAESC

-446 LEIDDRA
+446 LDIDDRA

-476 DRPLMIAI
+476 DRPLMITI

-527 KVVFIIGRH
+527 KIVFIIGRH

-545 DVFAARSKETSS
+545 DVFAPRSKEMSS

-582 SGYGSLGSNG
+582 SGYGSLGSSG

-609 CAEEIQEPM
+609 CAEETQEPM

-635 QLYIASRSKP
+635 QMYIASRSK
-645 QNGNE
+645 NANE
-650 QAVSSEMLGGKR
+650 QAVSSDILGGKR

-669 QTLRSDSTEEP
+669 QTLRGDSTDDP
-680 GNSFYDDSKKTPHV
+680 GNTFYDGPKKTPHV

-706 IRYLESCNIPALKR
+706 IRYLESCSIPALKR

-742 QQEVE
+742 QQQVR
-747 ALEDTA
+747 ALE
-753 ILSAVNSQT
+753 
-762 TISADRE
+762 E
-769 ETLKDQATAG
+769 
-779 MVGAPLAD
+779 
-787 LTLSNKAPSVVS
+787 
-799 VTSQCS
+799 
-805 YSSTIVHVP
+805 
-814 HPESVTTM
+814 VTTM
-822 EDATVGSEQIELL
+822 EDAAVGSEQIELP
-835 PVNAQSLT
+835 PVNAQSLA
-843 VVPEDLKPV
+843 VLPEDLKPV

-876 RILLSPF
+876 RVLLSPF

-897 SCGQGDSPSKQ
+897 SCGQGDSPAKQ

-917 KHGKFKRQKPQRQSS
+917 KHGKFKRQKPQRQCS

-947 KRTIQKQS
+947 KKTNQKQL

-963 LSSSSMNVLP
+963 LSSSSLNVHP
-973 PMGLPVYS
+973 PVGFPAYS
-981 DPVSNFPASSVGE
+981 NPVSTFPASSGGE
-994 ELALHS
+994 QLALRS
-1000 LTPESM
+1000 LQPQSM
-1006 PSSQLCCEA
+1006 SSSQLYCGT
-1015 QSCPALYPPNVG
+1015 QSYPVFYPPNIG
-1027 TFMAVFFQSFP
+1027 TFMAVFFQGFP
-1038 MCAQMPQYVFLPSP
+1038 MYAQMPQHVFLPSP
-1052 QYVYPPSSY
+1052 QCVYPPSSY

-1072 PAPSPIALHSVD
+1072 CAPSPAAPHSVD
-1084 QPFPASS
+1084 QPFPASPHSS
-1091 VTSMEDQQEGQR
+1091 VEDQQEGQC

-1120 NLLQEELPKPMELSI
+1120 NLLQEELPKPMELSV
-1135 STAVKARAEAKCDN
+1135 SADVKPQAEDKCDN
-1149 DPEDSGNSASHCA
+1149 DPEDNGNNAA
-1162 SGEFTDHSLYED
+1162 LEFPDRSLYED
-1174 SQSGTGS
+1174 SQLGSGS

-1189 LSGSLGSGS
+1189 LSGSLSS
-1198 NETSGCGT
+1198 SFNETSGHGT
-1206 GSGKSSKYFASNDSS
+1206 AGSGKSSNNFASNYSS

-1226 EKNQEPEGKGTAH
+1226 EKNQEAEEKGTAY
-1239 KSKHESAW
+1239 KSKHESAC
-1247 VMMDHTPERVLM
+1247 VMMDYTPERVLM
-1259 TYQMPNRVKEEVL
+1259 NYQMPNRVKEEVL
-1272 KEDLEKLT
+1272 KQDLEKLA
-1280 VMRKQ
+1280 VMQKQ

-1300 HTWIRTQT
+1300 HSWIRTQT

-1317 CVTCDIREASC
+1317 CVTCDSREASC
-1328 GAAMADD
+1328 EAAVADD
-1335 NMENKGKS
+1335 SMENKGE
-1343 PPLLQH
+1343 PPPVLPR

>member
-1 MRSGGRPGAAGV
+1 
-13 SRVKPAPAPASRG
+13 
-26 RCPPVRGARA
+26 
-36 GEQRRGA
+36 
-43 RPSPSGWPAPRRGA
+43 
-57 GLLLP
+57 
-62 RSLEA
+62 
-67 AFVSPAEDSG
+67 
-77 TEGRGSGR
+77 
-85 AEEPGRG
+85 
-92 GPGPRVVALCGAEM
+92 
-106 DVGKLGGGSSER
+106 
-118 GASRSPA
+118 
-125 ASAGAGEEREEA
+125 
-137 SSPAGRGRRGDAGWR
+137 
-152 CATCTGTS
+152 
-160 SSAKQ
+160 
-165 FNGPDS
+165 
-171 SRTAF
+171 
-176 CSCEAN
+176 
-182 GCSAGSFMRQSKV
+182 
-195 NSEQLNWSQSH
+195 
-206 RDLMMMIQEMKRC
+206 MMMIQEMKRC

-228 KPSTINALNYALQ
+228 KPSTISALNYALQ
-241 CVQQIQDLP
+241 CVQQVQANN
-250 HLTLD
+250 D
-255 FTKKMIKALND
+255 FFQALND

-271 TDVMTYSI
+271 TDVVTYSI

-303 LSGRIMHISEQ
+303 LSGRMVHISEQ

-327 SSRFVELLVPQD
+327 SCRFVELLVPQD

-354 WNVESQTASLYEY
+354 WNMESQTGGTWNVLIPLL
-367 AQVKS
+367 
-372 FFCRIRG
+372 FFRG
-379 GKDQEQETCCYPF
+379 GKDQEQETRCYPF
-392 RITPYLVHVCTSV
+392 RITPYLVRVCTSV

-425 APRIPMDKRI
+425 PRIPMDKRI

-466 TSILMYLHPE
+466 TSILLYLHPE

-599 IASSSDSNGN
+599 ISSSSDSNGN

-645 QNGNE
+645 QNGDE
-650 QAVSSEMLGGKR
+650 QVVSSEILGGKR
-662 HTASCFL
+662 HTPSCFL
-669 QTLRSDSTEEP
+669 QTLGSDSTEEP
-680 GNSFYDDSKKTPHV
+680 GNAFYGDPKRSPRV

-706 IRYLESCNIPALKR
+706 IRYLESCSIPALKR

-729 SSSSEDDKQVQQS
+729 SSSSEDDKQVQRSRQK
-742 QQEVE
+742 VE
-747 ALEDTA
+747 ALE
-753 ILSAVNSQT
+753 V
-762 TISADRE
+762 SADWE
-769 ETLKDQATAG
+769 EMLKDETTASL
-779 MVGAPLAD
+779 VGAPLAD

-814 HPESVTTM
+814 HPESEVATM
-822 EDATVGSEQIELL
+822 EDTTVGSEQIELP

-843 VVPEDLKPV
+843 LVPEDVKPV

-864 KEEQNYVDKFRQ
+864 KEEQSYVDKFRQ
-876 RILLSPF
+876 RVLLSPF
-883 RTYLQQGSRSNNRH
+883 RTYLQQGSKSNNGH

-908 MSPASCKKG
+908 MSLASCKKG
-917 KHGKFKRQKPQRQSS
+917 KRGKFKRQKPQTQSL
-932 DSHSSSKNRNSLPCE
+932 DSHSSSKNRNSLPWE

-955 FSPSEVSY
+955 FSPSEMSY
-963 LSSSSMNVLP
+963 LSFSSMNFIHPV
-973 PMGLPVYS
+973 GLPVCS
-981 DPVSNFPASSVGE
+981 DPLSPFPASPAGE
-994 ELALHS
+994 ELAFHL
-1000 LTPESM
+1000 LKPESM
-1006 PSSQLCCEA
+1006 SSSRYEA
-1015 QSCPALYPPNVG
+1015 QSCPALYPPNIG
-1027 TFMAVFFQSFP
+1027 TFMALFFQSFP
-1038 MCAQMPQYVFLPSP
+1038 IYAQMPQYGLLPSP

-1061 PCTTLPPAPPP
+1061 PCVTLPLAPPS
-1072 PAPSPIALHSVD
+1072 APSPGPPHSVD
-1084 QPFPASS
+1084 QPFAASS
-1091 VTSMEDQQEGQR
+1091 AISMEDQQKGQC

-1120 NLLQEELPKPMELSI
+1120 NLLQEELPKPMELSF
-1135 STAVKARAEAKCDN
+1135 STGVTAHAEATCGN
-1149 DPEDSGNSASHCA
+1149 DPEGNSASHCA
-1162 SGEFTDHSLYED
+1162 SSEFTDHLVFED

-1189 LSGSLGSGS
+1189 LSGSLGSGC
-1198 NETSGCGT
+1198 NKTSGCGT
-1206 GSGKSSKYFASNDSS
+1206 
-1221 EASKE
+1221 E
-1226 EKNQEPEGKGTAH
+1226 EKNQKAEEKGTAH
-1239 KSKHESAW
+1239 KSKHESACA
-1247 VMMDHTPERVLM
+1247 MMEHTPEQVLM
-1259 TYQMPNRVKEEVL
+1259 TYQMPNRIKEEVL

-1308 VPLQISTQG
+1308 VPLQMSTQG
-1317 CVTCDIREASC
+1317 CVTCDIREASYE
-1328 GAAMADD
+1328 AAMADD
-1335 NMENKGKS
+1335 NMENKGRSLENK
-1343 PPLLQH
+1343 

>member
-1 MRSGGRPGAAGV
+1 
-13 SRVKPAPAPASRG
+13 
-26 RCPPVRGARA
+26 
-36 GEQRRGA
+36 
-43 RPSPSGWPAPRRGA
+43 
-57 GLLLP
+57 
-62 RSLEA
+62 
-67 AFVSPAEDSG
+67 
-77 TEGRGSGR
+77 
-85 AEEPGRG
+85 
-92 GPGPRVVALCGAEM
+92 
-106 DVGKLGGGSSER
+106 
-118 GASRSPA
+118 
-125 ASAGAGEEREEA
+125 
-137 SSPAGRGRRGDAGWR
+137 
-152 CATCTGTS
+152 
-160 SSAKQ
+160 
-165 FNGPDS
+165 
-171 SRTAF
+171 
-176 CSCEAN
+176 
-182 GCSAGSFMRQSKV
+182 
-195 NSEQLNWSQSH
+195 
-206 RDLMMMIQEMKRC
+206 MMMIQEMKRC

-228 KPSTINALNYALQ
+228 KPSTISALNYALQ
-241 CVQQIQDLP
+241 CVQQVQANN
-250 HLTLD
+250 D
-255 FTKKMIKALND
+255 FFQALND
-266 RRVFQ
+266 RRVSQ
-271 TDVMTYSI
+271 TDVVTYSI

-303 LSGRIMHISEQ
+303 LSGRIVHISEQ

-347 DQSHLPL
+347 DHSHLPL
-354 WNVESQTASLYEY
+354 WNMESQTASLYEY

-372 FFCRIRG
+372 FFCRIRA
-379 GKDQEQETCCYPF
+379 GKDQEQETRSYPF

-425 APRIPMDKRI
+425 GKSGDSTPRIPMDKRI

-446 LEIDDRA
+446 LDIDDRA

-466 TSILMYLHPE
+466 TSILMYVHPE
-476 DRPLMIAI
+476 DRPLMITI

-582 SGYGSLGSNG
+582 SGYGSLGSSG

-650 QAVSSEMLGGKR
+650 QAVSSEVLGGKR
-662 HTASCFL
+662 HTASYFL

-680 GNSFYDDSKKTPHV
+680 GNTFYDDPKKTPHI

-706 IRYLESCNIPALKR
+706 IRYLESCSIPALKR

-742 QQEVE
+742 QQEIPALEVKSHTPISAGLEE
-747 ALEDTA
+747 AL
-753 ILSAVNSQT
+753 Q
-762 TISADRE
+762 
-769 ETLKDQATAG
+769 DQRTAG

-787 LTLSNKAPSVVS
+787 LSLSNKAPSVVS

-814 HPESVTTM
+814 HPESEVTTM
-822 EDATVGSEQIELL
+822 EDTAVGSEQIELP
-835 PVNAQSLT
+835 PVSAQNLAML
-843 VVPEDLKPV
+843 PEDLKPV

-883 RTYLQQGSRSNNRH
+883 RTYLQQGNRSNNRH
-897 SCGQGDSPSKQ
+897 SCGQGDFPSKQ
-908 MSPASCKKG
+908 MNPASCKKG

-932 DSHSSSKNRNSLPCE
+932 DNHSSSKNRNSLPCE
-947 KRTIQKQS
+947 KRTVQKQL
-955 FSPSEVSY
+955 FSPSGVSC
-963 LSSSSMNVLP
+963 LSSSTLNVHP
-973 PMGLPVYS
+973 PMGFPVYLNPLS
-981 DPVSNFPASSVGE
+981 SFPASSAGN

-1000 LTPESM
+1000 LQPQSM
-1006 PSSQLCCEA
+1006 SSSQLCCGV
-1015 QSCPALYPPNVG
+1015 QSYPTLYPPNIG

-1038 MCAQMPQYVFLPSP
+1038 TYVQIPQKVFLPNA
-1052 QYVYPPSSY
+1052 QCVYPPSSY
-1061 PCTTLPPAPPP
+1061 PYTTLPPAPPP
-1072 PAPSPIALHSVD
+1072 SAPSPLTAHPVD

-1091 VTSMEDQQEGQR
+1091 HTSMEDQQEGQC

-1120 NLLQEELPKPMELSI
+1120 NLLQEELPKPMELSV
-1135 STAVKARAEAKCDN
+1135 SADVKPHAEDKCDN
-1149 DPEDSGNSASHCA
+1149 DPEDSGNSASR
-1162 SGEFTDHSLYED
+1162 EFPDHSLYEE
-1174 SQSGTGS
+1174 SHLSSGS
-1181 AASGSGSA
+1181 AASVSGSA
-1189 LSGSLGSGS
+1189 LSCSLGSS
-1198 NETSGCGT
+1198 FNETARGGT
-1206 GSGKSSKYFASNDSS
+1206 EDGNRKG
-1221 EASKE
+1221 E
-1226 EKNQEPEGKGTAH
+1226 EKGTAC
-1239 KSKHESAW
+1239 KLKHESAW
-1247 VMMDHTPERVLM
+1247 MMMDHTPEQLLM
-1259 TYQMPNRVKEEVL
+1259 NYQMPNRTKEEVL
-1272 KEDLEKLT
+1272 KQDLEKLA

-1290 DGQKKELAEV
+1290 DGQKQELAEV

-1308 VPLQISTQG
+1308 VPLQMSTQG
-1317 CVTCDIREASC
+1317 CVTCDNREAHC
-1328 GAAMADD
+1328 EAVLADD
-1335 NMENKGKS
+1335 NMENKGKP
-1343 PPLLQH
+1343 PPLL

>member
-1 MRSGGRPGAAGV
+1 MLGGSGMDASERRGGSAERGAAWAGAGREAAAAPRGAAG
-13 SRVKPAPAPASRG
+13 A
-26 RCPPVRGARA
+26 RCAACEG
-36 GEQRRGA
+36 
-43 RPSPSGWPAPRRGA
+43 SGSGPG
-57 GLLLP
+57 
-62 RSLEA
+62 
-67 AFVSPAEDSG
+67 G
-77 TEGRGSGR
+77 TELHSPESSGGSG
-85 AEEPGRG
+85 AE
-92 GPGPRVVALCGAEM
+92 
-106 DVGKLGGGSSER
+106 K
-118 GASRSPA
+118 
-125 ASAGAGEEREEA
+125 
-137 SSPAGRGRRGDAGWR
+137 
-152 CATCTGTS
+152 
-160 SSAKQ
+160 
-165 FNGPDS
+165 
-171 SRTAF
+171 
-176 CSCEAN
+176 AN
-182 GCSAGSFMRQSKV
+182 R
-195 NSEQLNWSQSH
+195 EQLNWSQSH
-206 RDLMMMIQEMKRC
+206 RDMMMMIQEMKRC
-219 LPEEKRSSS
+219 LPEEKRSSN
-228 KPSTINALNYALQ
+228 KPSTISALNYALQ
-241 CVQQIQDLP
+241 CVQQVQANN
-250 HLTLD
+250 D
-255 FTKKMIKALND
+255 FFQALND

-271 TDVMTYSI
+271 TDVVTYSI

-303 LSGRIMHISEQ
+303 LSGRIVHISEQ

-354 WNVESQTASLYEY
+354 WNMESQTASPYEY

-379 GKDQEQETCCYPF
+379 GKDQEQEARCYPF

-405 HVDAESC
+405 RVDAESC

-446 LEIDDRA
+446 LDIDDRA

-476 DRPLMIAI
+476 DRPLMITI

-536 KVRTSPLNE
+536 KVRTVYSYLHQMKMNSEILLALSRSPLNE
-545 DVFAARSKETSS
+545 DVFAPRSKETSS

-582 SGYGSLGSNG
+582 SGYGSLGSSG

-609 CAEEIQEPM
+609 CAEETQEPM

-645 QNGNE
+645 QNANE
-650 QAVSSEMLGGKR
+650 QAVNSEVLGGKR

-669 QTLRSDSTEEP
+669 QTLRGDSTEEP
-680 GNSFYDDSKKTPHV
+680 GNTFFDDSKKTPHV

-706 IRYLESCNIPALKR
+706 IRYLESCSIPALKR

-742 QQEVE
+742 QQEVR
-747 ALEDTA
+747 ALE
-753 ILSAVNSQT
+753 
-762 TISADRE
+762 
-769 ETLKDQATAG
+769 
-779 MVGAPLAD
+779 
-787 LTLSNKAPSVVS
+787 
-799 VTSQCS
+799 
-805 YSSTIVHVP
+805 
-814 HPESVTTM
+814 VTTM
-822 EDATVGSEQIELL
+822 EDAAVGSEQIELP
-835 PVNAQSLT
+835 PVNAQSLA
-843 VVPEDLKPV
+843 VLPEDLKPV

-876 RILLSPF
+876 RVLLSPF

-908 MSPASCKKG
+908 ISPASCKKG
-917 KHGKFKRQKPQRQSS
+917 KHGKFKRQKPQRQCS

-947 KRTIQKQS
+947 KRTNQKQL
-955 FSPSEVSY
+955 FSPPEVSY
-963 LSSSSMNVLP
+963 LSSSSLNVHP
-973 PMGLPVYS
+973 PMGFPACS
-981 DPVSNFPASSVGE
+981 NPVSTFPASSEGE
-994 ELALHS
+994 QLALRS
-1000 LTPESM
+1000 LQPQSM
-1006 PSSQLCCEA
+1006 SSSQLCCGT
-1015 QSCPALYPPNVG
+1015 QSYPVLYPPNIG
-1027 TFMAVFFQSFP
+1027 SFMAVFFQGFP
-1038 MCAQMPQYVFLPSP
+1038 MYAQMPQPLLLPSP
-1052 QYVYPPSSY
+1052 QCVYPPSSY

-1072 PAPSPIALHSVD
+1072 CAPSPVAPHSVD
-1084 QPFPASS
+1084 QPFPASPHSS
-1091 VTSMEDQQEGQR
+1091 VEDQQEGQC

-1135 STAVKARAEAKCDN
+1135 SADVKPHAEDKCDN
-1149 DPEDSGNSASHCA
+1149 DPEDSANSAA
-1162 SGEFTDHSLYED
+1162 LEFPDHSLYKE
-1174 SQSGTGS
+1174 SQLGSGS

-1189 LSGSLGSGS
+1189 LSGSLGSS
-1198 NETSGCGT
+1198 FNETSGHGT
-1206 GSGKSSKYFASNDSS
+1206 AGSGKSSKYFASNYSS

-1226 EKNQEPEGKGTAH
+1226 EKNQEAEEKGTAY

-1259 TYQMPNRVKEEVL
+1259 NYQMPNRIKEEVL
-1272 KEDLEKLT
+1272 KQDLEKLA
-1280 VMRKQ
+1280 VMKKQ

-1300 HTWIRTQT
+1300 HSWIRTQT

-1317 CVTCDIREASC
+1317 CVTCDSRETSC
-1328 GAAMADD
+1328 EAAVADD
-1335 NMENKGKS
+1335 NMENKGE
-1343 PPLLQH
+1343 PPPVLPR

>member
-1 MRSGGRPGAAGV
+1 MDASERRGGGAERGAAPAAAAWAGGGREAAAPGGAAG
-13 SRVKPAPAPASRG
+13 A
-26 RCPPVRGARA
+26 RCAACA
-36 GEQRRGA
+36 G
-43 RPSPSGWPAPRRGA
+43 
-57 GLLLP
+57 
-62 RSLEA
+62 
-67 AFVSPAEDSG
+67 SG
-77 TEGRGSGR
+77 TELHSPESG
-85 AEEPGRG
+85 G
-92 GPGPRVVALCGAEM
+92 GPDAE
-106 DVGKLGGGSSER
+106 K
-118 GASRSPA
+118 A
-125 ASAGAGEEREEA
+125 
-137 SSPAGRGRRGDAGWR
+137 
-152 CATCTGTS
+152 
-160 SSAKQ
+160 
-165 FNGPDS
+165 
-171 SRTAF
+171 
-176 CSCEAN
+176 
-182 GCSAGSFMRQSKV
+182 

-206 RDLMMMIQEMKRC
+206 KDMMMMIQEMKRC
-219 LPEEKRSSS
+219 LPEEKRNSN
-228 KPSTINALNYALQ
+228 KPSTISALNYALQ
-241 CVQQIQDLP
+241 CVQQVQANN
-250 HLTLD
+250 D
-255 FTKKMIKALND
+255 FFQALND
-266 RRVFQ
+266 RRAFQ
-271 TDVMTYSI
+271 ADVVTYSI

-303 LSGRIMHISEQ
+303 LSGRIVHISEQ

-354 WNVESQTASLYEY
+354 WNMENQTASPYEY

-372 FFCRIRG
+372 FFCRIKG
-379 GKDQEQETCCYPF
+379 GKDQEQEARCYPF

-446 LEIDDRA
+446 LDIDDRA

-476 DRPLMIAI
+476 DRPLMITI

-545 DVFAARSKETSS
+545 DVFAPRSKETSS

-582 SGYGSLGSNG
+582 SGYGSLGSSG

-609 CAEEIQEPM
+609 CAEETQEPM

-645 QNGNE
+645 QNASE
-650 QAVSSEMLGGKR
+650 QAVSSEVLGGKR
-662 HTASCFL
+662 HPASCFL
-669 QTLRSDSTEEP
+669 QTLRGDSTEP
-680 GNSFYDDSKKTPHV
+680 GNTFYDDPKKTPHI

-706 IRYLESCNIPALKR
+706 IRYLESCSIPALKR

-742 QQEVE
+742 QQEVR
-747 ALEDTA
+747 ALE
-753 ILSAVNSQT
+753 
-762 TISADRE
+762 E
-769 ETLKDQATAG
+769 
-779 MVGAPLAD
+779 
-787 LTLSNKAPSVVS
+787 
-799 VTSQCS
+799 
-805 YSSTIVHVP
+805 
-814 HPESVTTM
+814 VTTM
-822 EDATVGSEQIELL
+822 EDAAVGSEQVEPP
-835 PVNAQSLT
+835 PVNAPSLT
-843 VVPEDLKPV
+843 VLPEDLKPV

-876 RILLSPF
+876 RVLLSPF
-883 RTYLQQGSRSNNRH
+883 RTYLQQGSGSNNRH
-897 SCGQGDSPSKQ
+897 SCAQGDSPSKQ
-908 MSPASCKKG
+908 MSPASYKKG
-917 KHGKFKRQKPQRQSS
+917 KHGKFKRQKPQRQCL

-947 KRTIQKQS
+947 KRRNQKQL

-963 LSSSSMNVLP
+963 LRSSSLNVHP
-973 PMGLPVYS
+973 PVGFPAYS
-981 DPVSNFPASSVGE
+981 NPVSTFPTSSGGE
-994 ELALHS
+994 QLALRS
-1000 LTPESM
+1000 LQPQSM
-1006 PSSQLCCEA
+1006 SSSQLCCGT
-1015 QSCPALYPPNVG
+1015 QSYPVFYPPSIG
-1027 TFMAVFFQSFP
+1027 TFMAVFFQGFP
-1038 MCAQMPQYVFLPSP
+1038 MYAQMPQHVFLPSP
-1052 QYVYPPSSY
+1052 PCVYPPSSY

-1072 PAPSPIALHSVD
+1072 CAPSPVAPPSVD
-1084 QPFPASS
+1084 QPFPASPHS
-1091 VTSMEDQQEGQR
+1091 SLEDQQEGQC

-1135 STAVKARAEAKCDN
+1135 SADVKPHAEDKHDN
-1149 DPEDSGNSASHCA
+1149 DPEDSGNSAA
-1162 SGEFTDHSLYED
+1162 LEFPDRALYED
-1174 SQSGTGS
+1174 SQLGSGS

-1189 LSGSLGSGS
+1189 LSASLGSS
-1198 NETSGCGT
+1198 FNETSGHGT
-1206 GSGKSSKYFASNDSS
+1206 AGSGKSSKYFASNYSS

-1226 EKNQEPEGKGTAH
+1226 EENREAEEKGTAY

-1247 VMMDHTPERVLM
+1247 VMMDHTPERFLM
-1259 TYQMPNRVKEEVL
+1259 NYQMPNRIKEEVL
-1272 KEDLEKLT
+1272 KQDLEKLA
-1280 VMRKQ
+1280 VMQKQ

-1290 DGQKKELAEV
+1290 DGQKEELAEV
-1300 HTWIRTQT
+1300 HSWIRTQT

-1317 CVTCDIREASC
+1317 CVTCDSREASC
-1328 GAAMADD
+1328 EAAVAADS
-1335 NMENKGKS
+1335 MENKGE
-1343 PPLLQH
+1343 PPPVLPR

>member
-1 MRSGGRPGAAGV
+1 MPCGV
-13 SRVKPAPAPASRG
+13 S
-26 RCPPVRGARA
+26 
-36 GEQRRGA
+36 
-43 RPSPSGWPAPRRGA
+43 
-57 GLLLP
+57 
-62 RSLEA
+62 
-67 AFVSPAEDSG
+67 
-77 TEGRGSGR
+77 
-85 AEEPGRG
+85 
-92 GPGPRVVALCGAEM
+92 
-106 DVGKLGGGSSER
+106 
-118 GASRSPA
+118 SRS
-125 ASAGAGEEREEA
+125 
-137 SSPAGRGRRGDAGWR
+137 
-152 CATCTGTS
+152 
-160 SSAKQ
+160 
-165 FNGPDS
+165 
-171 SRTAF
+171 
-176 CSCEAN
+176 
-182 GCSAGSFMRQSKV
+182 
-195 NSEQLNWSQSH
+195 
-206 RDLMMMIQEMKRC
+206 
-219 LPEEKRSSS
+219 
-228 KPSTINALNYALQ
+228 
-241 CVQQIQDLP
+241 
-250 HLTLD
+250 
-255 FTKKMIKALND
+255 KALSD

-271 TDVMTYSI
+271 TDVVTYSV

-303 LSGRIMHISEQ
+303 LSGRMVHISEQ
-314 AASILNCKKKVLD
+314 AASILNCKKKLLD

-354 WNVESQTASLYEY
+354 WNMESQTASLYEY

-372 FFCRIRG
+372 FFCRIRS
-379 GKDQEQETCCYPF
+379 GKDEETRYYPF

-405 HVDAESC
+405 HVDTESC

-446 LEIDDRA
+446 LDIDDRA

-476 DRPLMIAI
+476 DRPLMVAI

-545 DVFAARSKETSS
+545 DVFAARSKETSR

-582 SGYGSLGSNG
+582 SGYGSRGSNG
-592 SYEHYIS
+592 SYEHYMS

-609 CAEEIQEPM
+609 CAEDIQEPM

-650 QAVSSEMLGGKR
+650 QAVSSEILGGKR
-662 HTASCFL
+662 HTASCSL

-680 GNSFYDDSKKTPHV
+680 GNAFYDGSKKTPSV

-706 IRYLESCNIPALKR
+706 IRYLESCSIPALKR

-742 QQEVE
+742 HQEAE

-762 TISADRE
+762 PVSADQE
-769 ETLKDQATAG
+769 ETLKDKTAAG

-814 HPESVTTM
+814 HPESEVTTM
-822 EDATVGSEQIELL
+822 EDTTAGSEQIELP
-835 PVNAQSLT
+835 PVNAQNLT

-857 TLSAHTQ
+857 TLSVHTQ

-883 RTYLQQGSRSNNRH
+883 RTYLQQGSRNNKGH
-897 SCGQGDSPSKQ
+897 SRGQGDSTSKQ
-908 MSPASCKKG
+908 MSPSSCKKG
-917 KHGKFKRQKPQRQSS
+917 KHGKSKRQKPQRKLS
-932 DSHSSSKNRNSLPCE
+932 DNHSTSKNRNSLPCV

-955 FSPSEVSY
+955 FSPSEVSC
-963 LSSSSMNVLP
+963 LSSSNTNVLP
-973 PMGLPVYS
+973 PVGFPVCL
-981 DPVSNFPASSVGE
+981 DPLSSFPASSVGE
-994 ELALHS
+994 ELAIHS
-1000 LTPESM
+1000 LKPEPMS
-1006 PSSQLCCEA
+1006 SSQLRCGA
-1015 QSCPALYPPNVG
+1015 QSCPAFYPPNIG

-1038 MCAQMPQYVFLPSP
+1038 MYAQMPQYVFLPSP
-1052 QYVYPPSSY
+1052 QYVYLPSSY
-1061 PCTTLPPAPPP
+1061 PCTVLPPAPPP
-1072 PAPSPIALHSVD
+1072 PAPSPVAPHAAD
-1084 QPFPASS
+1084 QPFPVSFA
-1091 VTSMEDQQEGQR
+1091 TSMEDQQEGQCA
-1103 DQALLLSSSRSS
+1103 QALLLSSSRSS

-1120 NLLQEELPKPMELSI
+1120 NLLQEELPKPMELFT
-1135 STAVKARAEAKCDN
+1135 STDVKAHAEAKCDN
-1149 DPEDSGNSASHCA
+1149 DPEDSVNSANCCA
-1162 SGEFTDHSLYED
+1162 SSEFTDHLLYEG
-1174 SQSGTGS
+1174 SLSGAGS

-1189 LSGSLGSGS
+1189 LSVSSGSSS
-1198 NETSGCGT
+1198 NETSGSGT
-1206 GSGKSSKYFASNDSS
+1206 GSGKSTKYFPSNDSS

-1226 EKNQEPEGKGTAH
+1226 KNQEAEEKGTAH
-1239 KSKHESAW
+1239 KSSHESAW
-1247 VMMDHTPERVLM
+1247 MMMDHTPEQVLM
-1259 TYQMPNRVKEEVL
+1259 TYQMPNRITEEVL
-1272 KEDLEKLT
+1272 KEDLEKLA

-1285 QPWFT
+1285 QPWFS
-1290 DGQKKELAEV
+1290 DGQKEELAEV

-1308 VPLQISTQG
+1308 VPLEISTQG
-1317 CVTCDIREASC
+1317 CVTCDIRDASC
-1328 GAAMADD
+1328 EAAMAAD
-1335 NMENKGKS
+1335 NMENKGKL
-1343 PPLLQH
+1343 PPHLQH

>member
-1 MRSGGRPGAAGV
+1 
-13 SRVKPAPAPASRG
+13 
-26 RCPPVRGARA
+26 
-36 GEQRRGA
+36 
-43 RPSPSGWPAPRRGA
+43 
-57 GLLLP
+57 
-62 RSLEA
+62 
-67 AFVSPAEDSG
+67 
-77 TEGRGSGR
+77 
-85 AEEPGRG
+85 
-92 GPGPRVVALCGAEM
+92 
-106 DVGKLGGGSSER
+106 
-118 GASRSPA
+118 
-125 ASAGAGEEREEA
+125 
-137 SSPAGRGRRGDAGWR
+137 
-152 CATCTGTS
+152 
-160 SSAKQ
+160 
-165 FNGPDS
+165 
-171 SRTAF
+171 
-176 CSCEAN
+176 
-182 GCSAGSFMRQSKV
+182 
-195 NSEQLNWSQSH
+195 
-206 RDLMMMIQEMKRC
+206 MMMIQEMKRC

-228 KPSTINALNYALQ
+228 KPSTISALNYALQ
-241 CVQQIQDLP
+241 CVQQVRANN
-250 HLTLD
+250 D
-255 FTKKMIKALND
+255 FFQALND

-303 LSGRIMHISEQ
+303 LSGRMVHISEQ

-327 SSRFVELLVPQD
+327 SCRFVELLVPQD

-354 WNVESQTASLYEY
+354 WNAESQAGGTW
-367 AQVKS
+367 QW
-372 FFCRIRG
+372 G
-379 GKDQEQETCCYPF
+379 GKDQEQETRCYPF

-405 HVDAESC
+405 HMDAESC

-425 APRIPMDKRI
+425 GKSGDTTPRIPMDKRI

-476 DRPLMIAI
+476 DRPLMIAV
-484 HRKILK
+484 HQKILK

-545 DVFAARSKETSS
+545 DVFAARSKEMSS

-609 CAEEIQEPM
+609 CAEEVQEPM

-645 QNGNE
+645 QNGND
-650 QAVSSEMLGGKR
+650 QAVSSEMLGGKLM
-662 HTASCFL
+662 HAASCFL

-680 GNSFYDDSKKTPHV
+680 GNAFYDDSKKTPRV

-706 IRYLESCNIPALKR
+706 IRYLESCSIPALKR
-720 KCKSSANTS
+720 KCKSANTS

-742 QQEVE
+742 QREVG
-747 ALEDTA
+747 ALED
-753 ILSAVNSQT
+753 NSQT
-762 TISADRE
+762 PKSADQE
-769 ETLKDQATAG
+769 ETLKAQATAG
-779 MVGAPLAD
+779 VVGAPLAD
-787 LTLSNKAPSVVS
+787 LTLSNTAPSVAS

-814 HPESVTTM
+814 RPESEVTTM
-822 EDATVGSEQIELL
+822 EDATVGSEQIELP
-835 PVNAQSLT
+835 PVNAQNLAA
-843 VVPEDLKPV
+843 VPEDLKPV

-883 RTYLQQGSRSNNRH
+883 RTYLQQGSRSNNGH

-908 MSPASCKKG
+908 MSPATCKKG

-947 KRTIQKQS
+947 KGTIQKQL
-955 FSPSEVSY
+955 FSPSEASY
-963 LSSSSMNVLP
+963 LRSSSMNVLP
-973 PMGLPVYS
+973 PVGFPGCSEPLS
-981 DPVSNFPASSVGE
+981 SFPASPAGE
-994 ELALHS
+994 ELAIRS
-1000 LTPESM
+1000 LKPESM
-1006 PSSQLCCEA
+1006 SLSQLCCEA
-1015 QSCPALYPPNVG
+1015 QSCPVLYPPNIG

-1038 MCAQMPQYVFLPSP
+1038 MYAQMPQYVFLPSP
-1052 QYVYPPSSY
+1052 QCVYPPSSY
-1061 PCTTLPPAPPP
+1061 PCTTLPPAPHP
-1072 PAPSPIALHSVD
+1072 PAPSPVAPCSVD
-1084 QPFPASS
+1084 QLFPASPAA
-1091 VTSMEDQQEGQR
+1091 SMEDQQEGQH
-1103 DQALLLSSSRSS
+1103 DPALLLSSSRSS

-1135 STAVKARAEAKCDN
+1135 STDVKAHAEAERNN

-1162 SGEFTDHSLYED
+1162 SSESTNRSLYED

-1189 LSGSLGSGS
+1189 LSGSLGSRS

-1206 GSGKSSKYFASNDSS
+1206 
-1221 EASKE
+1221 ASKKEKNREAE
-1226 EKNQEPEGKGTAH
+1226 EKRTAH

-1259 TYQMPNRVKEEVL
+1259 TYQMPNRIKEDVL

-1280 VMRKQ
+1280 VMRRQ

-1328 GAAMADD
+1328 EAAMADE

-1343 PPLLQH
+1343 PPIL

>member
-1 MRSGGRPGAAGV
+1 
-13 SRVKPAPAPASRG
+13 
-26 RCPPVRGARA
+26 
-36 GEQRRGA
+36 
-43 RPSPSGWPAPRRGA
+43 
-57 GLLLP
+57 
-62 RSLEA
+62 
-67 AFVSPAEDSG
+67 
-77 TEGRGSGR
+77 
-85 AEEPGRG
+85 
-92 GPGPRVVALCGAEM
+92 
-106 DVGKLGGGSSER
+106 
-118 GASRSPA
+118 
-125 ASAGAGEEREEA
+125 
-137 SSPAGRGRRGDAGWR
+137 
-152 CATCTGTS
+152 
-160 SSAKQ
+160 
-165 FNGPDS
+165 
-171 SRTAF
+171 
-176 CSCEAN
+176 
-182 GCSAGSFMRQSKV
+182 
-195 NSEQLNWSQSH
+195 
-206 RDLMMMIQEMKRC
+206 MMMIQEMKRC
-219 LPEEKRSSS
+219 LPEEKRSSN
-228 KPSTINALNYALQ
+228 KPSTISALNYALQ
-241 CVQQIQDLP
+241 CVQQVQANN
-250 HLTLD
+250 D
-255 FTKKMIKALND
+255 FFQALND

-271 TDVMTYSI
+271 TDVVTYSI
-279 EELVAV
+279 EELVTV
-285 ASEHTPKNT
+285 ASEHTPKNS

-303 LSGRIMHISEQ
+303 LSGRIVHISEQ

-354 WNVESQTASLYEY
+354 WNMESQTASPYDY

-379 GKDQEQETCCYPF
+379 GKDQEQEARCYPF

-405 HVDAESC
+405 CVDAESC

-425 APRIPMDKRI
+425 GKFSVLVHTLFLLAPRIPMDKRI

-446 LEIDDRA
+446 LDIDDRA

-476 DRPLMIAI
+476 DRPLMITI

-545 DVFAARSKETSS
+545 DVFAPRSKEMSS

-582 SGYGSLGSNG
+582 SGYGSLGSSG

-645 QNGNE
+645 QNANE
-650 QAVSSEMLGGKR
+650 QAVSSEVLGGKLM
-662 HTASCFL
+662 HSASCFL
-669 QTLRSDSTEEP
+669 QTLRGDSTVEP
-680 GNSFYDDSKKTPHV
+680 GNTLYDDPKKTPHL

-706 IRYLESCNIPALKR
+706 IRYLESCSIPALKR

-742 QQEVE
+742 QQEVR
-747 ALEDTA
+747 ALEVESHTP
-753 ILSAVNSQT
+753 
-762 TISADRE
+762 ISAGLE
-769 ETLKDQATAG
+769 ETLKDQTTAG

-787 LTLSNKAPSVVS
+787 LTLSNKAPSVMS

-814 HPESVTTM
+814 HPESEVTTM
-822 EDATVGSEQIELL
+822 EDAAVGSEQIELP
-835 PVNAQSLT
+835 PVNAQSLP
-843 VVPEDLKPV
+843 VLPEDLKPV

-876 RILLSPF
+876 RVLLSPF
-883 RTYLQQGSRSNNRH
+883 RTYFQQGSRSNNRH

-908 MSPASCKKG
+908 MSPATCKKG
-917 KHGKFKRQKPQRQSS
+917 KHGKFKRQKPLRQCS
-932 DSHSSSKNRNSLPCE
+932 DNHPSSKNRNSLPCE
-947 KRTIQKQS
+947 KRTNQKQL
-955 FSPSEVSY
+955 FSPSEMSY
-963 LSSSSMNVLP
+963 LGSSGRSVHP
-973 PMGLPVYS
+973 PVGFPVYS
-981 DPVSNFPASSVGE
+981 DPVSTFPASSGGE
-994 ELALHS
+994 ELALRS
-1000 LTPESM
+1000 LQPQSM
-1006 PSSQLCCEA
+1006 SSSQLCCGT
-1015 QSCPALYPPNVG
+1015 QSYPVFYPPTLG
-1027 TFMAVFFQSFP
+1027 TFMAVFFQGFP
-1038 MCAQMPQYVFLPSP
+1038 MYAQMPQHVFLPSP
-1052 QYVYPPSSY
+1052 QCVYPPPSY
-1061 PCTTLPPAPPP
+1061 PCTTLPPAPPAC
-1072 PAPSPIALHSVD
+1072 APSPVAPHSVD
-1084 QPFPASS
+1084 QPFPASPHSS
-1091 VTSMEDQQEGQR
+1091 VEDQQEGQC
-1103 DQALLLSSSRSS
+1103 DQALLLSSSRGS

-1120 NLLQEELPKPMELSI
+1120 NLLQEELPKPMELSV
-1135 STAVKARAEAKCDN
+1135 SADVKPRAEDKCDN
-1149 DPEDSGNSASHCA
+1149 DPEDSGNSAA
-1162 SGEFTDHSLYED
+1162 LEFPDRSLYKD
-1174 SQSGTGS
+1174 SQLGSGS

-1189 LSGSLGSGS
+1189 LSDSLGFSF
-1198 NETSGCGT
+1198 NETSGHGT
-1206 GSGKSSKYFASNDSS
+1206 
-1221 EASKE
+1221 E
-1226 EKNQEPEGKGTAH
+1226 EKNQEAEEKGTAY

-1247 VMMDHTPERVLM
+1247 VMMDHTPEQVLM
-1259 TYQMPNRVKEEVL
+1259 NYQMPNRIKEEVL
-1272 KEDLEKLT
+1272 KQDLEKLA
-1280 VMRKQ
+1280 VMQKQ

-1317 CVTCDIREASC
+1317 CVTCDSREAIC
-1328 GAAMADD
+1328 EAAVADD
-1335 NMENKGKS
+1335 SMENKGE
-1343 PPLLQH
+1343 PPPVL

>member
-1 MRSGGRPGAAGV
+1 MDAGEGRGGSAEHGAGQCSGAGREPAAAPRGAAG
-13 SRVKPAPAPASRG
+13 A
-26 RCPPVRGARA
+26 RCTACA
-36 GEQRRGA
+36 GTDCG
-43 RPSPSGWPAPRRGA
+43 
-57 GLLLP
+57 
-62 RSLEA
+62 
-67 AFVSPAEDSG
+67 G
-77 TEGRGSGR
+77 TELHSP
-85 AEEPGRG
+85 ESS
-92 GPGPRVVALCGAEM
+92 
-106 DVGKLGGGSSER
+106 GGS
-118 GASRSPA
+118 A
-125 ASAGAGEEREEA
+125 AGKA
-137 SSPAGRGRRGDAGWR
+137 
-152 CATCTGTS
+152 
-160 SSAKQ
+160 
-165 FNGPDS
+165 
-171 SRTAF
+171 
-176 CSCEAN
+176 
-182 GCSAGSFMRQSKV
+182 

-206 RDLMMMIQEMKRC
+206 RDLLMMIQEMKRC
-219 LPEEKRSSS
+219 LPEEKRNSS
-228 KPSTINALNYALQ
+228 KSSTISALNYALQ
-241 CVQQIQDLP
+241 CVQQVRANN
-250 HLTLD
+250 D
-255 FTKKMIKALND
+255 FFQALND

-271 TDVMTYSI
+271 TDVVTYSI

-303 LSGRIMHISEQ
+303 LSGRIVHISEQ
-314 AASILNCKKKVLD
+314 AASILNYKKKVLD

-347 DQSHLPL
+347 DHSHLPL
-354 WNVESQTASLYEY
+354 WNMESETASLYEY

-379 GKDQEQETCCYPF
+379 GKDQEQETRCYPF

-446 LEIDDRA
+446 LDIDDRA

-476 DRPLMIAI
+476 DRPLMITV

-536 KVRTSPLNE
+536 KVRTPLNE
-545 DVFAARSKETSS
+545 DVFAVRSKEMSS

-582 SGYGSLGSNG
+582 SGYGSLGSSG

-650 QAVSSEMLGGKR
+650 QAVSSEVLGGKR

-680 GNSFYDDSKKTPHV
+680 GNTFYDDPKKTPHI

-706 IRYLESCNIPALKR
+706 IRYLESCSIPALKR

-742 QQEVE
+742 QQEVQ
-747 ALEDTA
+747 ALEVDTA
-753 ILSAVNSQT
+753 MLSAVKSHT
-762 TISADRE
+762 PISADLE
-769 ETLKDQATAG
+769 EALKDQRTAG

-814 HPESVTTM
+814 HPESEVTTM
-822 EDATVGSEQIELL
+822 EDTAVGSEQIELP
-835 PVNAQSLT
+835 PVNAQSPAML
-843 VVPEDLKPV
+843 PEDLKLV

-864 KEEQNYVDKFRQ
+864 KEEQNYVDRFRQ

-883 RTYLQQGSRSNNRH
+883 RTYFQQGSRSNNRH

-917 KHGKFKRQKPQRQSS
+917 RHGKLKRQKPQRQSP
-932 DSHSSSKNRNSLPCE
+932 DSQSSSKNRNNLPCE
-947 KRTIQKQS
+947 KRAIQKQL
-955 FSPSEVSY
+955 FSPSEVSSLGSSSLNVHSPAGFPVY
-963 LSSSSMNVLP
+963 LDPLSS
-973 PMGLPVYS
+973 
-981 DPVSNFPASSVGE
+981 FPASSAGE

-1000 LTPESM
+1000 LQPESLS
-1006 PSSQLCCEA
+1006 SSQLCCKA
-1015 QSCPALYPPNVG
+1015 QSCPALYPPSIG

-1038 MCAQMPQYVFLPSP
+1038 TYVQMPQNVFLPNP
-1052 QYVYPPSSY
+1052 QGAYPPSSY
-1061 PCTTLPPAPPP
+1061 PCTTLPPAPSPC
-1072 PAPSPIALHSVD
+1072 APSPLAPHCVD
-1084 QPFPASS
+1084 QPFPASFH
-1091 VTSMEDQQEGQR
+1091 TSREDQQEGQC

-1135 STAVKARAEAKCDN
+1135 SADVKPHAEDKCDN
-1149 DPEDSGNSASHCA
+1149 DPEDSDNSASH
-1162 SGEFTDHSLYED
+1162 EFPDHSLYED
-1174 SQSGTGS
+1174 SQLGSGS

-1189 LSGSLGSGS
+1189 LSGSLGSS
-1198 NETSGCGT
+1198 FNESSGCGT
-1206 GSGKSSKYFASNDSS
+1206 AGSGKSRKYFAGNYSS
-1221 EASKE
+1221 ETSKE
-1226 EKNQEPEGKGTAH
+1226 ERKQEAEEKGTAY

-1259 TYQMPNRVKEEVL
+1259 NYQMPNRIKEEVL
-1272 KEDLEKLT
+1272 KQDLEKLA

-1290 DGQKKELAEV
+1290 DGQKQELAEV

-1317 CVTCDIREASC
+1317 CVTCDHREASC
-1328 GAAMADD
+1328 EAVLADG
-1335 NMENKGKS
+1335 NMENKGKP

>member
-1 MRSGGRPGAAGV
+1 
-13 SRVKPAPAPASRG
+13 
-26 RCPPVRGARA
+26 
-36 GEQRRGA
+36 
-43 RPSPSGWPAPRRGA
+43 
-57 GLLLP
+57 
-62 RSLEA
+62 
-67 AFVSPAEDSG
+67 
-77 TEGRGSGR
+77 
-85 AEEPGRG
+85 
-92 GPGPRVVALCGAEM
+92 M
-106 DVGKLGGGSSER
+106 DVGKLRGGSSGHGPACAAAAGDEREAAPGPAGSGRQEGRRR
-118 GASRSPA
+118 GA
-125 ASAGAGEEREEA
+125 AGL
-137 SSPAGRGRRGDAGWR
+137 R
-152 CATCTGTS
+152 CAPCAGVS
-160 SSAKQ
+160 SGGSQ
-165 FNGPDS
+165 RNGPS
-171 SRTAF
+171 SGRTDF

-182 GCSAGSFMRQSKV
+182 GGSDGSFVRHSQV

-228 KPSTINALNYALQ
+228 KPSTISALNYALQ
-241 CVQQIQDLP
+241 CVQQIQANN
-250 HLTLD
+250 D
-255 FTKKMIKALND
+255 FFQALND

-303 LSGRIMHISEQ
+303 LSGRILHISEQ

-354 WNVESQTASLYEY
+354 WNMESQTASLYEY

-379 GKDQEQETCCYPF
+379 GKDQEQEMRCYPF
-392 RITPYLVHVCTSV
+392 RITPYLVHVRTSV

-425 APRIPMDKRI
+425 APRIPTDKRI

-476 DRPLMIAI
+476 DRPLMIAV

-545 DVFAARSKETSS
+545 DVFAARSKEMSS

-582 SGYGSLGSNG
+582 SGYGSLESNG

-635 QLYIASRSKP
+635 QLYIASRSKT

-650 QAVSSEMLGGKR
+650 KAVSSEMLGGKK
-662 HTASCFL
+662 HAASCFL
-669 QTLRSDSTEEP
+669 QTLRSDSTEGP
-680 GNSFYDDSKKTPHV
+680 GNTFYDDSKKTPRV

-706 IRYLESCNIPALKR
+706 IRYLESCSIPALKR
-720 KCKSSANTS
+720 KFKSSANTS

-747 ALEDTA
+747 ALE
-753 ILSAVNSQT
+753 AVNSQT
-762 TISADRE
+762 PVSADRE
-769 ETLKDQATAG
+769 ESLKDQTAAG

-814 HPESVTTM
+814 HPESEVTTM
-822 EDATVGSEQIELL
+822 EDTTVGSEQIELP

-843 VVPEDLKPV
+843 MVPEDLKPI

-883 RTYLQQGSRSNNRH
+883 RTYLQQGSRSNNGH
-897 SCGQGDSPSKQ
+897 SCGQ
-908 MSPASCKKG
+908 
-917 KHGKFKRQKPQRQSS
+917 
-932 DSHSSSKNRNSLPCE
+932 
-947 KRTIQKQS
+947 
-955 FSPSEVSY
+955 
-963 LSSSSMNVLP
+963 
-973 PMGLPVYS
+973 
-981 DPVSNFPASSVGE
+981 
-994 ELALHS
+994 
-1000 LTPESM
+1000 
-1006 PSSQLCCEA
+1006 
-1015 QSCPALYPPNVG
+1015 
-1027 TFMAVFFQSFP
+1027 
-1038 MCAQMPQYVFLPSP
+1038 
-1052 QYVYPPSSY
+1052 
-1061 PCTTLPPAPPP
+1061 APPP
-1072 PAPSPIALHSVD
+1072 PAPSPVAPQSVD

-1091 VTSMEDQQEGQR
+1091 ATSTEDQQEGQR
-1103 DQALLLSSSRSS
+1103 HQALLLSSSRSS

-1120 NLLQEELPKPMELSI
+1120 NLLREELPKPMELSI
-1135 STAVKARAEAKCDN
+1135 STGVKARAEAKCDN
-1149 DPEDSGNSASHCA
+1149 NPEDSGNSASHCA
-1162 SGEFTDHSLYED
+1162 SGVFTDHSLYED

-1198 NETSGCGT
+1198 NQTSGCGT
-1206 GSGKSSKYFASNDSS
+1206 AGSGKSSKYFASNDSS
-1221 EASKE
+1221 EAPKE
-1226 EKNQEPEGKGTAH
+1226 EKNWEAEEKGTAH

-1247 VMMDHTPERVLM
+1247 VMMDHAPEQVLM

-1280 VMRKQ
+1280 VMQKQ

-1317 CVTCDIREASC
+1317 CVTCNIREASC
-1328 GAAMADD
+1328 EAAMAED

-1343 PPLLQH
+1343 PLLLQH

>member
-1 MRSGGRPGAAGV
+1 
-13 SRVKPAPAPASRG
+13 
-26 RCPPVRGARA
+26 
-36 GEQRRGA
+36 
-43 RPSPSGWPAPRRGA
+43 
-57 GLLLP
+57 
-62 RSLEA
+62 
-67 AFVSPAEDSG
+67 
-77 TEGRGSGR
+77 
-85 AEEPGRG
+85 
-92 GPGPRVVALCGAEM
+92 
-106 DVGKLGGGSSER
+106 
-118 GASRSPA
+118 
-125 ASAGAGEEREEA
+125 
-137 SSPAGRGRRGDAGWR
+137 
-152 CATCTGTS
+152 
-160 SSAKQ
+160 
-165 FNGPDS
+165 
-171 SRTAF
+171 
-176 CSCEAN
+176 
-182 GCSAGSFMRQSKV
+182 
-195 NSEQLNWSQSH
+195 
-206 RDLMMMIQEMKRC
+206 MMMIQEMKRC
-219 LPEEKRSSS
+219 LPEEKRSSN
-228 KPSTINALNYALQ
+228 KPSTISALNYALQ
-241 CVQQIQDLP
+241 CVQQVQANN
-250 HLTLD
+250 D
-255 FTKKMIKALND
+255 FFQALND

-271 TDVMTYSI
+271 TDVVTYSI

-303 LSGRIMHISEQ
+303 LSGRIVHISEQ

-354 WNVESQTASLYEY
+354 WNMESQTASPYEY

-379 GKDQEQETCCYPF
+379 RKDQEQEARCYPF

-425 APRIPMDKRI
+425 GKSGAPRIPMDKRI

-446 LEIDDRA
+446 LDIDDRA

-476 DRPLMIAI
+476 DRPLMITI

-545 DVFAARSKETSS
+545 DVFAPRSKETSS

-582 SGYGSLGSNG
+582 SGYGSLGSSG

-609 CAEEIQEPM
+609 CAEETQEPM

-645 QNGNE
+645 QNANE
-650 QAVSSEMLGGKR
+650 QAASSEVLEGKLM
-662 HTASCFL
+662 HTGSCFL
-669 QTLRSDSTEEP
+669 QTLRGDSTEL
-680 GNSFYDDSKKTPHV
+680 GNTFYDDPKKTPHV

-706 IRYLESCNIPALKR
+706 IRYLESCSTPALKR

-742 QQEVE
+742 QQEVR
-747 ALEDTA
+747 ALEVESHTP
-753 ILSAVNSQT
+753 
-762 TISADRE
+762 ISAGLE
-769 ETLKDQATAG
+769 ETLKDQTTAG

-787 LTLSNKAPSVVS
+787 LTLSNKAPSVIS

-814 HPESVTTM
+814 HPESEVTTM
-822 EDATVGSEQIELL
+822 EDAAVGSEQIELP
-835 PVNAQSLT
+835 PVNAQSLA
-843 VVPEDLKPV
+843 VLPEDLKPV

-876 RILLSPF
+876 RVLLSPF

-897 SCGQGDSPSKQ
+897 SCGQGNSPSKQ

-917 KHGKFKRQKPQRQSS
+917 KHGKFKRQKSQRQCS

-947 KRTIQKQS
+947 KRTNQKQL

-963 LSSSSMNVLP
+963 LSSSSLNVHA
-973 PMGLPVYS
+973 PVGFPACS
-981 DPVSNFPASSVGE
+981 NPVSTFPASSGGE
-994 ELALHS
+994 QLALRS
-1000 LTPESM
+1000 LQPQSM
-1006 PSSQLCCEA
+1006 SSSQLCCGT
-1015 QSCPALYPPNVG
+1015 QSYPIFYPPNIG
-1027 TFMAVFFQSFP
+1027 TFMAVFFQGFP
-1038 MCAQMPQYVFLPSP
+1038 MYAQMPQHVFLPGP

-1072 PAPSPIALHSVD
+1072 RAPSPVAPRSVD
-1084 QPFPASS
+1084 QPCPASPHSS
-1091 VTSMEDQQEGQR
+1091 VEDQQEGQC

-1120 NLLQEELPKPMELSI
+1120 NLLQEELPKPVELSI
-1135 STAVKARAEAKCDN
+1135 RADVKPHAEDKSDN
-1149 DPEDSGNSASHCA
+1149 DPEDSGNSAA
-1162 SGEFTDHSLYED
+1162 LEFPDCSLYED
-1174 SQSGTGS
+1174 SQLCSGS
-1181 AASGSGSA
+1181 AASGSGTA
-1189 LSGSLGSGS
+1189 LSGSLGSS
-1198 NETSGCGT
+1198 FNETSGHGT
-1206 GSGKSSKYFASNDSS
+1206 EEENR
-1221 EASKE
+1221 EAE
-1226 EKNQEPEGKGTAH
+1226 EKRTAY

-1247 VMMDHTPERVLM
+1247 GMMDHTPERFLM
-1259 TYQMPNRVKEEVL
+1259 NYQMPNRIKEEVL
-1272 KEDLEKLT
+1272 KQDLEKLA
-1280 VMRKQ
+1280 VMQKQ

-1300 HTWIRTQT
+1300 HSWIRTHT
-1308 VPLQISTQG
+1308 VPVQISTQG
-1317 CVTCDIREASC
+1317 CVTCDSREANC
-1328 GAAMADD
+1328 EATVADD
-1335 NMENKGKS
+1335 SVENKGE
-1343 PPLLQH
+1343 PPPAV

>member
-1 MRSGGRPGAAGV
+1 M
-13 SRVKPAPAPASRG
+13 
-26 RCPPVRGARA
+26 
-36 GEQRRGA
+36 
-43 RPSPSGWPAPRRGA
+43 
-57 GLLLP
+57 
-62 RSLEA
+62 
-67 AFVSPAEDSG
+67 
-77 TEGRGSGR
+77 T
-85 AEEPGRG
+85 
-92 GPGPRVVALCGAEM
+92 
-106 DVGKLGGGSSER
+106 
-118 GASRSPA
+118 
-125 ASAGAGEEREEA
+125 
-137 SSPAGRGRRGDAGWR
+137 
-152 CATCTGTS
+152 
-160 SSAKQ
+160 
-165 FNGPDS
+165 
-171 SRTAF
+171 
-176 CSCEAN
+176 
-182 GCSAGSFMRQSKV
+182 
-195 NSEQLNWSQSH
+195 
-206 RDLMMMIQEMKRC
+206 MIQEMKRC

-228 KPSTINALNYALQ
+228 KPSTISALNYALQ
-241 CVQQIQDLP
+241 CVQQVQANS
-250 HLTLD
+250 D
-255 FTKKMIKALND
+255 FFQALND

-303 LSGRIMHISEQ
+303 LSGRIVHISEQ

-354 WNVESQTASLYEY
+354 WNMESQTASLYEY

-372 FFCRIRG
+372 FFCRIRQVLYYSFMG
-379 GKDQEQETCCYPF
+379 GKDQEQETSCYPF

-425 APRIPMDKRI
+425 GKSGDSTPRIPMDKRI

-557 VEKEIR
+557 VEEIR

-650 QAVSSEMLGGKR
+650 QALSSEMLGGKR
-662 HTASCFL
+662 HATSCFL

-680 GNSFYDDSKKTPHV
+680 CNVFYGDSKKTPHV

-706 IRYLESCNIPALKR
+706 IRYLESCSIPALKR
-720 KCKSSANTS
+720 KCKSSVNTS

-747 ALEDTA
+747 ALE
-753 ILSAVNSQT
+753 V
-762 TISADRE
+762 SADRE
-769 ETLKDQATAG
+769 EMLKDQTTAG

-814 HPESVTTM
+814 HPESEVTTM
-822 EDATVGSEQIELL
+822 EDTTLGSEQIELP

-843 VVPEDLKPV
+843 MVPEDSKPV

-883 RTYLQQGSRSNNRH
+883 RTYLQQGSRSDNGR
-897 SCGQGDSPSKQ
+897 SCGQGDCPSRQ
-908 MSPASCKKG
+908 MSPASCKKD
-917 KHGKFKRQKPQRQSS
+917 KHGKFKRQKPHRQSS
-932 DSHSSSKNRNSLPCE
+932 DSHSSSKNAKSLPCE
-947 KRTIQKQS
+947 KRTIQRQS
-955 FSPSEVSY
+955 LSPSEVSY

-973 PMGLPVYS
+973 PMGFPICS
-981 DPVSNFPASSVGE
+981 DPLPSFPASSAGE

-1000 LTPESM
+1000 LKPESM
-1006 PSSQLCCEA
+1006 SSSQLCCEA
-1015 QSCPALYPPNVG
+1015 QSCPALYPPNIG

-1038 MCAQMPQYVFLPSP
+1038 MYAQIPQYIFLPSP
-1052 QYVYPPSSY
+1052 QYVYPSSSY
-1061 PCTTLPPAPPP
+1061 LCTTLPPAPPP
-1072 PAPSPIALHSVD
+1072 SAPSPVTRHSVD
-1084 QPFPASS
+1084 QPFPAPSATS
-1091 VTSMEDQQEGQR
+1091 VENKQECLRG
-1103 DQALLLSSSRSS
+1103 QALLLSSSRNS

-1120 NLLQEELPKPMELSI
+1120 NLLQEDLPKPMELSI
-1135 STAVKARAEAKCDN
+1135 STDVKAHAEAKCDN

-1162 SGEFTDHSLYED
+1162 SSEFTDHSLYED

-1189 LSGSLGSGS
+1189 LSGSLGSGC

-1206 GSGKSSKYFASNDSS
+1206 
-1221 EASKE
+1221 E
-1226 EKNQEPEGKGTAH
+1226 EKTQEVEEKGTAH

-1259 TYQMPNRVKEEVL
+1259 TYQMPNRIKEEVL

-1280 VMRKQ
+1280 IMQKQ

-1300 HTWIRTQT
+1300 HTWIRSQT

-1328 GAAMADD
+1328 EAAMADD
-1335 NMENKGKS
+1335 SMEKKGKS
-1343 PPLLQH
+1343 PPLL

>member
-1 MRSGGRPGAAGV
+1 MF
-13 SRVKPAPAPASRG
+13 AS
-26 RCPPVRGARA
+26 
-36 GEQRRGA
+36 
-43 RPSPSGWPAPRRGA
+43 
-57 GLLLP
+57 
-62 RSLEA
+62 
-67 AFVSPAEDSG
+67 
-77 TEGRGSGR
+77 
-85 AEEPGRG
+85 
-92 GPGPRVVALCGAEM
+92 VVDWL
-106 DVGKLGGGSSER
+106 
-118 GASRSPA
+118 
-125 ASAGAGEEREEA
+125 
-137 SSPAGRGRRGDAGWR
+137 
-152 CATCTGTS
+152 
-160 SSAKQ
+160 
-165 FNGPDS
+165 
-171 SRTAF
+171 
-176 CSCEAN
+176 
-182 GCSAGSFMRQSKV
+182 

-206 RDLMMMIQEMKRC
+206 RDMVMMIQEMKRC
-219 LPEEKRSSS
+219 LPEDKRSSS
-228 KPSTINALNYALQ
+228 KPSTISALNYALR
-241 CVQQIQDLP
+241 CVQQVQANN
-250 HLTLD
+250 D
-255 FTKKMIKALND
+255 FFQALSD

-271 TDVMTYSI
+271 TDVMTYNI
-279 EELVAV
+279 DELVAV

-303 LSGRIMHISEQ
+303 LSGRMVHISEQ
-314 AASILNCKKKVLD
+314 AAAILNCKKKVLD

-354 WNVESQTASLYEY
+354 WNMESQTASLYEY

-372 FFCRIRG
+372 FFCRIRS
-379 GKDQEQETCCYPF
+379 GKDQETRYYPF

-446 LEIDDRA
+446 LDIDDRA

-476 DRPLMIAI
+476 DRPLMIAV

-545 DVFAARSKETSS
+545 DVFAARSKETSH

-582 SGYGSLGSNG
+582 SGYGSRGSNG
-592 SYEHYIS
+592 SYEHYMS

-609 CAEEIQEPM
+609 CAEDTQEPM
-618 TLQQVC
+618 TLQQIC

-650 QAVSSEMLGGKR
+650 QAVSSEVLGGKR
-662 HTASCFL
+662 HTASCSL
-669 QTLRSDSTEEP
+669 QTVRSDSTEEA
-680 GNSFYDDSKKTPHV
+680 GNVFYDDSKNTPRV

-706 IRYLESCNIPALKR
+706 IRYLESCSIPAFKR

-742 QQEVE
+742 QQEAE
-747 ALEDTA
+747 ALE
-753 ILSAVNSQT
+753 AVNSQT
-762 TISADRE
+762 PVSADQE
-769 ETLKDQATAG
+769 ETLKDKTAAG

-787 LTLSNKAPSVVS
+787 LTLSKKAPSVVS

-814 HPESVTTM
+814 HPES
-822 EDATVGSEQIELL
+822 
-835 PVNAQSLT
+835 
-843 VVPEDLKPV
+843 
-852 GLTKE
+852 
-857 TLSAHTQ
+857 
-864 KEEQNYVDKFRQ
+864 
-876 RILLSPF
+876 
-883 RTYLQQGSRSNNRH
+883 
-897 SCGQGDSPSKQ
+897 GDSTSKQ
-908 MSPASCKKG
+908 MSLSTCKKG
-917 KHGKFKRQKPQRQSS
+917 RHGKSKRQKPQRKSS
-932 DSHSSSKNRNSLPCE
+932 DNHSTSKNRNSLQCM

-955 FSPSEVSY
+955 FSPSEVSC

-973 PMGLPVYS
+973 PMGFPVCS
-981 DPVSNFPASSVGE
+981 DPLSSFPASSVGE
-994 ELALHS
+994 ELAVHS
-1000 LTPESM
+1000 LKPEPVS
-1006 PSSQLCCEA
+1006 SSQLCCEA
-1015 QSCPALYPPNVG
+1015 QSCPAFYPPNIG
-1027 TFMAVFFQSFP
+1027 TFMAVFLQSFP
-1038 MCAQMPQYVFLPSP
+1038 MYAQMPQYVFLPSP
-1052 QYVYPPSSY
+1052 QCVYLPFSY
-1061 PCTTLPPAPPP
+1061 PCTVLPPAPPP
-1072 PAPSPIALHSVD
+1072 PAPSPIAPHAVD
-1084 QPFPASS
+1084 QPFPVSFA
-1091 VTSMEDQQEGQR
+1091 TSLEDQQEGQC

-1120 NLLQEELPKPMELSI
+1120 NLLQEELPKPMELST
-1135 STAVKARAEAKCDN
+1135 STDVKAHTEAKCDN
-1149 DPEDSGNSASHCA
+1149 DPEDSVSSANHCA
-1162 SGEFTDHSLYED
+1162 SSEFTDHSQYEG
-1174 SQSGTGS
+1174 SPSAAGS

-1189 LSGSLGSGS
+1189 LSGSSGCSSNESSGS
-1198 NETSGCGT
+1198 GT
-1206 GSGKSSKYFASNDSS
+1206 GSGKSTKYFPSNDSS

-1226 EKNQEPEGKGTAH
+1226 ENREAEEKGTAH
-1239 KSKHESAW
+1239 KSSHESAW
-1247 VMMDHTPERVLM
+1247 MMMDHTPERVLM
-1259 TYQMPNRVKEEVL
+1259 TYQMPNRITEEVL
-1272 KEDLEKLT
+1272 KEDLEKLA
-1280 VMRKQ
+1280 VMQKQ
-1285 QPWFT
+1285 QPWFS

-1308 VPLQISTQG
+1308 VPLEISTQG
-1317 CVTCDIREASC
+1317 CVTCDIRDASC
-1328 GAAMADD
+1328 EAAMATD
-1335 NMENKGKS
+1335 NMENKEKL
-1343 PPLLQH
+1343 PPHLQH

>member
-1 MRSGGRPGAAGV
+1 
-13 SRVKPAPAPASRG
+13 
-26 RCPPVRGARA
+26 
-36 GEQRRGA
+36 
-43 RPSPSGWPAPRRGA
+43 
-57 GLLLP
+57 
-62 RSLEA
+62 
-67 AFVSPAEDSG
+67 
-77 TEGRGSGR
+77 
-85 AEEPGRG
+85 
-92 GPGPRVVALCGAEM
+92 
-106 DVGKLGGGSSER
+106 
-118 GASRSPA
+118 
-125 ASAGAGEEREEA
+125 
-137 SSPAGRGRRGDAGWR
+137 
-152 CATCTGTS
+152 
-160 SSAKQ
+160 
-165 FNGPDS
+165 
-171 SRTAF
+171 
-176 CSCEAN
+176 
-182 GCSAGSFMRQSKV
+182 
-195 NSEQLNWSQSH
+195 
-206 RDLMMMIQEMKRC
+206 MMMIQEMKKC

-228 KPSTINALNYALQ
+228 KPSTISALNYALQ
-241 CVQQIQDLP
+241 CVQQVQANN
-250 HLTLD
+250 D
-255 FTKKMIKALND
+255 FFQALND

-303 LSGRIMHISEQ
+303 LSGRMVHISEQ

-339 VSVFYTHT
+339 VRVFYTHT

-354 WNVESQTASLYEY
+354 WNMESQAASLYEC

-379 GKDQEQETCCYPF
+379 GKDQEQETRSYPF

-405 HVDAESC
+405 HVDPESC

-425 APRIPMDKRI
+425 GKLGDTTPRIPMGKRI

-476 DRPLMIAI
+476 DRPLMIAV

-545 DVFAARSKETSS
+545 DVFAARSKEMSS

-609 CAEEIQEPM
+609 CAEEVQEPM

-645 QNGNE
+645 QNGND

-662 HTASCFL
+662 HATSCFL
-669 QTLRSDSTEEP
+669 QTLGSDSTEEP
-680 GNSFYDDSKKTPHV
+680 GNAFYDDSKKTPRV

-706 IRYLESCNIPALKR
+706 MRYLESCSIPALKR

-729 SSSSEDDKQVQQS
+729 SSSSEDDKQVQRS

-747 ALEDTA
+747 ALED
-753 ILSAVNSQT
+753 NSQT
-762 TISADRE
+762 AKSADQE

-779 MVGAPLAD
+779 MVGGPLVD

-814 HPESVTTM
+814 HPESEVTTM
-822 EDATVGSEQIELL
+822 EDTPVGSEQIELP
-835 PVNAQSLT
+835 PVNAQNLT
-843 VVPEDLKPV
+843 AVPEDVKPV

-883 RTYLQQGSRSNNRH
+883 RTYLQQGSRSNNGH
-897 SCGQGDSPSKQ
+897 SCGQGDYPSKPV
-908 MSPASCKKG
+908 SPATCKKG

-947 KRTIQKQS
+947 KGTIQKQS

-973 PMGLPVYS
+973 AMEFPGCWEPLAS
-981 DPVSNFPASSVGE
+981 FPASPVGE
-994 ELALHS
+994 ELAVHS
-1000 LTPESM
+1000 LKPESM
-1006 PSSQLCCEA
+1006 SLSQLRCEA
-1015 QSCPALYPPNVG
+1015 QSCPALCPPNTG
-1027 TFMAVFFQSFP
+1027 MFMAIFFQSFP
-1038 MCAQMPQYVFLPSP
+1038 MYAQMPQYVFLPSP
-1052 QYVYPPSSY
+1052 QCVYPPSSY
-1061 PCTTLPPAPPP
+1061 PYTTLPPNPHP
-1072 PAPSPIALHSVD
+1072 PAPSPVAPCSVD
-1084 QPFPASS
+1084 HPASPAAS
-1091 VTSMEDQQEGQR
+1091 IEDQQEGQR
-1103 DQALLLSSSRSS
+1103 DPALLLSSSQSS

-1135 STAVKARAEAKCDN
+1135 STDVKAHAEAECNN

-1162 SGEFTDHSLYED
+1162 SSGVTDRLLYED
-1174 SQSGTGS
+1174 SQLGTVS
-1181 AASGSGSA
+1181 AASGGGSA
-1189 LSGSLGSGS
+1189 LCGSLGSRS

-1206 GSGKSSKYFASNDSS
+1206 
-1221 EASKE
+1221 E
-1226 EKNQEPEGKGTAH
+1226 EKAREAEEKGTAH

-1247 VMMDHTPERVLM
+1247 VMMDHIPERVLM
-1259 TYQMPNRVKEEVL
+1259 TYQMPNRIKEEVL

-1280 VMRKQ
+1280 VMWKQ
-1285 QPWFT
+1285 QPCFT
-1290 DGQKKELAEV
+1290 DGQKEELAEV

-1317 CVTCDIREASC
+1317 CVTCGIREASC
-1328 GAAMADD
+1328 EAAMVHE

-1343 PPLLQH
+1343 PPLL

>member
-1 MRSGGRPGAAGV
+1 MDASERRGGSAEHGAAWAGPGREAAAAPGGAAG
-13 SRVKPAPAPASRG
+13 A
-26 RCPPVRGARA
+26 RCAACA
-36 GEQRRGA
+36 G
-43 RPSPSGWPAPRRGA
+43 SGPG
-57 GLLLP
+57 
-62 RSLEA
+62 
-67 AFVSPAEDSG
+67 G
-77 TEGRGSGR
+77 TELHSP
-85 AEEPGRG
+85 ESS
-92 GPGPRVVALCGAEM
+92 
-106 DVGKLGGGSSER
+106 GGSAEK
-118 GASRSPA
+118 A
-125 ASAGAGEEREEA
+125 
-137 SSPAGRGRRGDAGWR
+137 
-152 CATCTGTS
+152 
-160 SSAKQ
+160 
-165 FNGPDS
+165 
-171 SRTAF
+171 
-176 CSCEAN
+176 
-182 GCSAGSFMRQSKV
+182 

-206 RDLMMMIQEMKRC
+206 KDMMMMIQEMKRC
-219 LPEEKRSSS
+219 LPEEKRSSN
-228 KPSTINALNYALQ
+228 KPSTISALNYALQ
-241 CVQQIQDLP
+241 CVQQVQANN
-250 HLTLD
+250 D
-255 FTKKMIKALND
+255 FFQALND
-266 RRVFQ
+266 RRAFQ
-271 TDVMTYSI
+271 ADVVTYSI

-303 LSGRIMHISEQ
+303 LSGRIVHISEQ

-354 WNVESQTASLYEY
+354 WNMESQTASPYEY

-379 GKDQEQETCCYPF
+379 GKDQEQEARCYPF

-405 HVDAESC
+405 RVDAESC
-412 CLALAEK
+412 CLAVAEK

-446 LEIDDRA
+446 LDIDDRA

-476 DRPLMIAI
+476 DRPLMITI

-527 KVVFIIGRH
+527 KIVFIIGRH

-545 DVFAARSKETSS
+545 DVFAPRSKEMSS

-582 SGYGSLGSNG
+582 SGYGSLGSSG

-609 CAEEIQEPM
+609 CAEETQEPM

-635 QLYIASRSKP
+635 QMYIASRSKP
-645 QNGNE
+645 QNANE
-650 QAVSSEMLGGKR
+650 QSVSSEVLGGKR

-669 QTLRSDSTEEP
+669 QTLRGDSTDEP
-680 GNSFYDDSKKTPHV
+680 GNTFYDDPKKTPHV

-706 IRYLESCNIPALKR
+706 IRYLESCSIPALKR

-742 QQEVE
+742 QQEVR

-753 ILSAVNSQT
+753 MLSAVESHT
-762 TISADRE
+762 PISAGLE
-769 ETLKDQATAG
+769 ETLKDQTTAG

-787 LTLSNKAPSVVS
+787 LTLSNKAPSVIS

-814 HPESVTTM
+814 HPESEVTTM
-822 EDATVGSEQIELL
+822 EDAAVGSEQIELP
-835 PVNAQSLT
+835 PVNAQSLA
-843 VVPEDLKPV
+843 VLPEDLKPV

-876 RILLSPF
+876 RVLLSPF

-897 SCGQGDSPSKQ
+897 SCGQGDSPAKQ

-917 KHGKFKRQKPQRQSS
+917 KHGKFKRQKPQRQCS
-932 DSHSSSKNRNSLPCE
+932 DNHSSSKNRNSLPCE
-947 KRTIQKQS
+947 KRTNQKQL

-963 LSSSSMNVLP
+963 LSSSGLNVHP
-973 PMGLPVYS
+973 PVGFPAFLN
-981 DPVSNFPASSVGE
+981 PVSTFPASSGGE
-994 ELALHS
+994 QLALRS
-1000 LTPESM
+1000 LQPQSM
-1006 PSSQLCCEA
+1006 SSSQLYCGT
-1015 QSCPALYPPNVG
+1015 QSYPVFYPPNIG
-1027 TFMAVFFQSFP
+1027 TFMAVFFQGFP
-1038 MCAQMPQYVFLPSP
+1038 MYAQMPQHVFLPSP
-1052 QYVYPPSSY
+1052 QCVYPPSSY

-1072 PAPSPIALHSVD
+1072 CAPSPAAPHSVD
-1084 QPFPASS
+1084 QPFPASPHSS
-1091 VTSMEDQQEGQR
+1091 VEDQQEGPC

-1120 NLLQEELPKPMELSI
+1120 NLLQEELPKPMELSV
-1135 STAVKARAEAKCDN
+1135 SADVKPQAEDKCDN
-1149 DPEDSGNSASHCA
+1149 DPEDNGNNAA
-1162 SGEFTDHSLYED
+1162 LEFPDRSLYED
-1174 SQSGTGS
+1174 SQLGSGS

-1189 LSGSLGSGS
+1189 LSGSLSS
-1198 NETSGCGT
+1198 SFNETSGHGT
-1206 GSGKSSKYFASNDSS
+1206 GSGKSSNNFASNYSS

-1226 EKNQEPEGKGTAH
+1226 EKNQEAEEKGTAY

-1247 VMMDHTPERVLM
+1247 VMMDYTPERVLM
-1259 TYQMPNRVKEEVL
+1259 NYQMPNRVKEEVL
-1272 KEDLEKLT
+1272 KQDLEKLA
-1280 VMRKQ
+1280 VMQKQ

-1300 HTWIRTQT
+1300 HSWIRTQT

-1317 CVTCDIREASC
+1317 CVTCDSREASC
-1328 GAAMADD
+1328 EAAVPDD
-1335 NMENKGKS
+1335 SMENKGE
-1343 PPLLQH
+1343 PPPVLPR

>member
-1 MRSGGRPGAAGV
+1 M
-13 SRVKPAPAPASRG
+13 
-26 RCPPVRGARA
+26 
-36 GEQRRGA
+36 
-43 RPSPSGWPAPRRGA
+43 
-57 GLLLP
+57 
-62 RSLEA
+62 
-67 AFVSPAEDSG
+67 
-77 TEGRGSGR
+77 
-85 AEEPGRG
+85 
-92 GPGPRVVALCGAEM
+92 
-106 DVGKLGGGSSER
+106 
-118 GASRSPA
+118 
-125 ASAGAGEEREEA
+125 
-137 SSPAGRGRRGDAGWR
+137 
-152 CATCTGTS
+152 
-160 SSAKQ
+160 
-165 FNGPDS
+165 
-171 SRTAF
+171 
-176 CSCEAN
+176 
-182 GCSAGSFMRQSKV
+182 
-195 NSEQLNWSQSH
+195 
-206 RDLMMMIQEMKRC
+206 MMMIQEMKRC
-219 LPEEKRSSS
+219 LPEEKRSSN
-228 KPSTINALNYALQ
+228 KPSTISALNYALQ
-241 CVQQIQDLP
+241 CVQQVQANN
-250 HLTLD
+250 D
-255 FTKKMIKALND
+255 FFQALND
-266 RRVFQ
+266 RRAFQ
-271 TDVMTYSI
+271 TDMVTYSI

-303 LSGRIMHISEQ
+303 LSGRIVHISEQ

-354 WNVESQTASLYEY
+354 WNMESQTASPYEY

-379 GKDQEQETCCYPF
+379 GKDQEQEARCYPF

-405 HVDAESC
+405 RVDAESC

-446 LEIDDRA
+446 LDIDDRA

-476 DRPLMIAI
+476 DRPLMITI

-527 KVVFIIGRH
+527 KIVFIIGRH

-545 DVFAARSKETSS
+545 DVFAPRSKEMSS

-582 SGYGSLGSNG
+582 SGYGSLGSSG

-609 CAEEIQEPM
+609 CAEETQEPM

-635 QLYIASRSKP
+635 QMYIASRSKP
-645 QNGNE
+645 QNANE
-650 QAVSSEMLGGKR
+650 QAVSSEVLGGKR

-669 QTLRSDSTEEP
+669 QTLRGDSTDEP
-680 GNSFYDDSKKTPHV
+680 GNTFYDDPKKTPHV

-706 IRYLESCNIPALKR
+706 IRYLESCSIPALKR

-742 QQEVE
+742 QQEGR
-747 ALEDTA
+747 ALE
-753 ILSAVNSQT
+753 
-762 TISADRE
+762 E
-769 ETLKDQATAG
+769 
-779 MVGAPLAD
+779 
-787 LTLSNKAPSVVS
+787 
-799 VTSQCS
+799 
-805 YSSTIVHVP
+805 
-814 HPESVTTM
+814 VTTM
-822 EDATVGSEQIELL
+822 EDAAVGSEQIELP
-835 PVNAQSLT
+835 PVNAQSLA
-843 VVPEDLKPV
+843 VLPEDLKPV

-876 RILLSPF
+876 RVLLSPF

-897 SCGQGDSPSKQ
+897 SCGQGDSPAKQ

-917 KHGKFKRQKPQRQSS
+917 KHGKFKRQKPQRQCS

-947 KRTIQKQS
+947 KRANQKQL

-963 LSSSSMNVLP
+963 LSSSSRSVHP
-973 PMGLPVYS
+973 PVGFPAYS
-981 DPVSNFPASSVGE
+981 NPVSTFPASSGGE
-994 ELALHS
+994 QLALRS
-1000 LTPESM
+1000 LQPQSM
-1006 PSSQLCCEA
+1006 SSSQLYCGT
-1015 QSCPALYPPNVG
+1015 QSYPVFYPPNIG
-1027 TFMAVFFQSFP
+1027 TFMAVFFQGFP
-1038 MCAQMPQYVFLPSP
+1038 MYAQMPQHVFLPSP
-1052 QYVYPPSSY
+1052 QCVYPPSSY

-1072 PAPSPIALHSVD
+1072 CAPSPVAPHSVD
-1084 QPFPASS
+1084 QPFPASPHSS
-1091 VTSMEDQQEGQR
+1091 VEDQQEGQC

-1135 STAVKARAEAKCDN
+1135 SAAVKPHAEDKCDN
-1149 DPEDSGNSASHCA
+1149 NPEDNGNSAA
-1162 SGEFTDHSLYED
+1162 LEFPDRSLYED
-1174 SQSGTGS
+1174 SQLGSGS

-1189 LSGSLGSGS
+1189 LSGSLGSS
-1198 NETSGCGT
+1198 FNETSGHGT
-1206 GSGKSSKYFASNDSS
+1206 AGSGKSSKYFASNYSS

-1226 EKNQEPEGKGTAH
+1226 EKNQEAEEKGTAY

-1247 VMMDHTPERVLM
+1247 VMMDYTPERVLM
-1259 TYQMPNRVKEEVL
+1259 NYQMPNRVKEEVL
-1272 KEDLEKLT
+1272 KQDLEKLA
-1280 VMRKQ
+1280 VMQKQ

-1300 HTWIRTQT
+1300 HSWIRTQT

-1317 CVTCDIREASC
+1317 CVTCDSREASC
-1328 GAAMADD
+1328 EAAVTDD
-1335 NMENKGKS
+1335 SMENKGE
-1343 PPLLQH
+1343 PPPVLPL

>member
-1 MRSGGRPGAAGV
+1 M
-13 SRVKPAPAPASRG
+13 
-26 RCPPVRGARA
+26 
-36 GEQRRGA
+36 
-43 RPSPSGWPAPRRGA
+43 
-57 GLLLP
+57 
-62 RSLEA
+62 
-67 AFVSPAEDSG
+67 
-77 TEGRGSGR
+77 
-85 AEEPGRG
+85 
-92 GPGPRVVALCGAEM
+92 
-106 DVGKLGGGSSER
+106 
-118 GASRSPA
+118 
-125 ASAGAGEEREEA
+125 
-137 SSPAGRGRRGDAGWR
+137 
-152 CATCTGTS
+152 
-160 SSAKQ
+160 
-165 FNGPDS
+165 
-171 SRTAF
+171 
-176 CSCEAN
+176 
-182 GCSAGSFMRQSKV
+182 
-195 NSEQLNWSQSH
+195 
-206 RDLMMMIQEMKRC
+206 MMMIQEMKRC
-219 LPEEKRSSS
+219 LPEEKRSSN
-228 KPSTINALNYALQ
+228 KPSTISALNYALQ
-241 CVQQIQDLP
+241 CVQQVQANN
-250 HLTLD
+250 D
-255 FTKKMIKALND
+255 FFQALND

-271 TDVMTYSI
+271 TDVVTYSI

-303 LSGRIMHISEQ
+303 LSGRIVHISEQ

-354 WNVESQTASLYEY
+354 WNMESQTASPYEY

-379 GKDQEQETCCYPF
+379 GKDQEQEARCYPF

-405 HVDAESC
+405 RVDAESC

-446 LEIDDRA
+446 LDIDDRA

-476 DRPLMIAI
+476 DRPLMITI

-545 DVFAARSKETSS
+545 DVFAPRSKETSS

-582 SGYGSLGSNG
+582 SGYGSLGSSG

-609 CAEEIQEPM
+609 CAEETQEPM

-645 QNGNE
+645 QNAND
-650 QAVSSEMLGGKR
+650 QAVSSEVLGGKR

-669 QTLRSDSTEEP
+669 QTLRGDSTEEP
-680 GNSFYDDSKKTPHV
+680 GNTFYDDPKKTPHV

-706 IRYLESCNIPALKR
+706 IRYLESCSIPALKR

-742 QQEVE
+742 QQEVR
-747 ALEDTA
+747 ALE
-753 ILSAVNSQT
+753 
-762 TISADRE
+762 E
-769 ETLKDQATAG
+769 
-779 MVGAPLAD
+779 
-787 LTLSNKAPSVVS
+787 
-799 VTSQCS
+799 
-805 YSSTIVHVP
+805 
-814 HPESVTTM
+814 VTTM
-822 EDATVGSEQIELL
+822 EDAAVGSEQIEL
-835 PVNAQSLT
+835 PPANAQSLA
-843 VVPEDLKPV
+843 VLPEDLKPV

-876 RILLSPF
+876 RVLLSPF

-917 KHGKFKRQKPQRQSS
+917 KHGKFKRQKPQRQCA
-932 DSHSSSKNRNSLPCE
+932 DSHSSSKNRDSLPCE
-947 KRTIQKQS
+947 KRTNRKQL

-963 LSSSSMNVLP
+963 LSSSTLNVHP
-973 PMGLPVYS
+973 PVGFPTYLN
-981 DPVSNFPASSVGE
+981 PVSTFPAFPGGE
-994 ELALHS
+994 QLALRP
-1000 LTPESM
+1000 LQPQSM
-1006 PSSQLCCEA
+1006 SSSQLCCGT
-1015 QSCPALYPPNVG
+1015 QSYPVFYPPNIG
-1027 TFMAVFFQSFP
+1027 TFMAVFFQGFP
-1038 MCAQMPQYVFLPSP
+1038 MYPQMPQHVFLPSP
-1052 QYVYPPSSY
+1052 QCVYPPSSY
-1061 PCTTLPPAPPP
+1061 PCTTLPPAPPAC
-1072 PAPSPIALHSVD
+1072 APSPVTPHSVG
-1084 QPFPASS
+1084 QPFPASPHSS
-1091 VTSMEDQQEGQR
+1091 VEDQQEGQC

-1120 NLLQEELPKPMELSI
+1120 NLLQEELPKPMELSV
-1135 STAVKARAEAKCDN
+1135 SADAKPHAEDKCDN
-1149 DPEDSGNSASHCA
+1149 EPEDSGNSAA
-1162 SGEFTDHSLYED
+1162 LEFPDHSYED
-1174 SQSGTGS
+1174 SQLGSGS

-1189 LSGSLGSGS
+1189 LSGSLGSS
-1198 NETSGCGT
+1198 FNETSGHGT
-1206 GSGKSSKYFASNDSS
+1206 AGSGKSSKCFASNYSS

-1226 EKNQEPEGKGTAH
+1226 EKNQEAEEKGTAY

-1247 VMMDHTPERVLM
+1247 VMMDQTPERVLM
-1259 TYQMPNRVKEEVL
+1259 NYQMPNRIKEEVL
-1272 KEDLEKLT
+1272 KQDLEKLA
-1280 VMRKQ
+1280 VMQKQ

-1300 HTWIRTQT
+1300 HSWIRTQT

-1317 CVTCDIREASC
+1317 CVTCDSREASC
-1328 GAAMADD
+1328 EAAVADD
-1335 NMENKGKS
+1335 SMENKGE
-1343 PPLLQH
+1343 PPPVLPR

>member
-1 MRSGGRPGAAGV
+1 MDAGERRGGSAEHGAGQCPGTGREPAAGPRCTACAGTGPGGTELHSPESSGGSAA
-13 SRVKPAPAPASRG
+13 VKA
-26 RCPPVRGARA
+26 
-36 GEQRRGA
+36 
-43 RPSPSGWPAPRRGA
+43 
-57 GLLLP
+57 
-62 RSLEA
+62 
-67 AFVSPAEDSG
+67 
-77 TEGRGSGR
+77 
-85 AEEPGRG
+85 
-92 GPGPRVVALCGAEM
+92 
-106 DVGKLGGGSSER
+106 
-118 GASRSPA
+118 
-125 ASAGAGEEREEA
+125 
-137 SSPAGRGRRGDAGWR
+137 
-152 CATCTGTS
+152 
-160 SSAKQ
+160 
-165 FNGPDS
+165 
-171 SRTAF
+171 
-176 CSCEAN
+176 
-182 GCSAGSFMRQSKV
+182 
-195 NSEQLNWSQSH
+195 NSEQLNWRQSH

-219 LPEEKRSSS
+219 LPEEKRNSS
-228 KPSTINALNYALQ
+228 KPSTISALNYALQ
-241 CVQQIQDLP
+241 CVQQVQANN
-250 HLTLD
+250 D
-255 FTKKMIKALND
+255 FFQALND

-271 TDVMTYSI
+271 TDVVTYSI

-303 LSGRIMHISEQ
+303 LSGRIVHISEQ
-314 AASILNCKKKVLD
+314 AASILNYKKKVLE

-347 DQSHLPL
+347 DHSHLPL
-354 WNVESQTASLYEY
+354 WNMESETASLYEY

-379 GKDQEQETCCYPF
+379 GKDQEQETRCYPF

-446 LEIDDRA
+446 LDIDDRA

-476 DRPLMIAI
+476 DRPLMITI

-582 SGYGSLGSNG
+582 SGYGSLGSSG

-650 QAVSSEMLGGKR
+650 QAVSSEVLGGKR
-662 HTASCFL
+662 HTTSCFL
-669 QTLRSDSTEEP
+669 QTLRSDSTEKT
-680 GNSFYDDSKKTPHV
+680 GNTFYDDPKKTPHI

-706 IRYLESCNIPALKR
+706 IRYLESCSIPALKR

-729 SSSSEDDKQVQQS
+729 SSSSEDDKQVQKS
-742 QQEVE
+742 EQEVQS
-747 ALEDTA
+747 LEDA
-753 ILSAVNSQT
+753 AMLSAVKSHT
-762 TISADRE
+762 PISAGLE
-769 ETLKDQATAG
+769 EALKDQRTAG

-799 VTSQCS
+799 ATSQCS

-814 HPESVTTM
+814 HPESEVTTM
-822 EDATVGSEQIELL
+822 EDTAVGSEQIELP
-835 PVNAQSLT
+835 PVNAQSPSML
-843 VVPEDLKPV
+843 PEDLKPV

-883 RTYLQQGSRSNNRH
+883 RTYFQQRSRSNNRH

-917 KHGKFKRQKPQRQSS
+917 RHGQFKRQKPQRHSS
-932 DSHSSSKNRNSLPCE
+932 DSQSSSKNRNNLPCE
-947 KRTIQKQS
+947 KRAIQKQL
-955 FSPSEVSY
+955 FSPSEVSS
-963 LSSSSMNVLP
+963 LSSSSLNVHSP
-973 PMGLPVYS
+973 VGFPVYL
-981 DPVSNFPASSVGE
+981 DPLSSCPASSTGE

-1000 LTPESM
+1000 LQPESLS
-1006 PSSQLCCEA
+1006 SSQLRCEA
-1015 QSCPALYPPNVG
+1015 QSCPALYPPNIG

-1038 MCAQMPQYVFLPSP
+1038 TYVQMPQNVFLPNP
-1052 QYVYPPSSY
+1052 QCVYPPSSY
-1061 PCTTLPPAPPP
+1061 PCTALPPAPPP
-1072 PAPSPIALHSVD
+1072 CAPSPLAPHSVD
-1084 QPFPASS
+1084 QSFPASFH
-1091 VTSMEDQQEGQR
+1091 TSREDQQEGQC

-1135 STAVKARAEAKCDN
+1135 SADVKPHTEDKCDN
-1149 DPEDSGNSASHCA
+1149 DPEDSDNSASH
-1162 SGEFTDHSLYED
+1162 EFPDHSLYED
-1174 SQSGTGS
+1174 SQLGSGA

-1189 LSGSLGSGS
+1189 LSGSLGSS
-1198 NETSGCGT
+1198 FNESSGCGT
-1206 GSGKSSKYFASNDSS
+1206 AGSGKSRKYFAGNCSS
-1221 EASKE
+1221 ETSKE
-1226 EKNQEPEGKGTAH
+1226 ERNQEAEEKGTAY

-1259 TYQMPNRVKEEVL
+1259 NYQMPNRIKEEVL
-1272 KEDLEKLT
+1272 KQDLEKLA

-1290 DGQKKELAEV
+1290 DGQKQELAEV

-1317 CVTCDIREASC
+1317 CVTCDNREASC
-1328 GAAMADD
+1328 EAVLADG
-1335 NMENKGKS
+1335 NMENKGKP

>member
-241 CVQQIQDLP
+241 CVQQIQANN
-250 HLTLD
+250 D
-255 FTKKMIKALND
+255 FFQALND

-747 ALEDTA
+747 ALE
-753 ILSAVNSQT
+753 AVNSQT

-814 HPESVTTM
+814 HPESEVTTM

>member
-1 MRSGGRPGAAGV
+1 
-13 SRVKPAPAPASRG
+13 
-26 RCPPVRGARA
+26 
-36 GEQRRGA
+36 
-43 RPSPSGWPAPRRGA
+43 
-57 GLLLP
+57 
-62 RSLEA
+62 
-67 AFVSPAEDSG
+67 
-77 TEGRGSGR
+77 
-85 AEEPGRG
+85 
-92 GPGPRVVALCGAEM
+92 M
-106 DVGKLGGGSSER
+106 DVGELRGGGSER
-118 GASRSPA
+118 GASWSA
-125 ASAGAGEEREEA
+125 AAADGSEGALGLAGRPRGEAGSGCGGGPGTGSSGAG
-137 SSPAGRGRRGDAGWR
+137 
-152 CATCTGTS
+152 
-160 SSAKQ
+160 
-165 FNGPDS
+165 FNGPNAKEAD
-171 SRTAF
+171 F
-176 CSCEAN
+176 CSREAS
-182 GCSAGSFMRQSKV
+182 GCSAGSFGRHGKL

-206 RDLMMMIQEMKRC
+206 RDMVMMIQEMKRC
-219 LPEEKRSSS
+219 LPEDKRSSS
-228 KPSTINALNYALQ
+228 KPSTISALNYALR
-241 CVQQIQDLP
+241 CVQQVQANN
-250 HLTLD
+250 D
-255 FTKKMIKALND
+255 FFQALSD

-303 LSGRIMHISEQ
+303 LSGRMVHISEQ

-354 WNVESQTASLYEY
+354 WNMESQTASLYEY

-372 FFCRIRG
+372 FFCRIRS
-379 GKDQEQETCCYPF
+379 GKDQETRYYPF

-405 HVDAESC
+405 HVDTESC

-446 LEIDDRA
+446 LDIDDRA

-476 DRPLMIAI
+476 DRPLMIAV

-545 DVFAARSKETSS
+545 DVFAARSKETSH

-582 SGYGSLGSNG
+582 SGYGSRGSNG
-592 SYEHYIS
+592 SYEHYMS

-609 CAEEIQEPM
+609 CAEDIQEPM
-618 TLQQVC
+618 TLQQIC

-650 QAVSSEMLGGKR
+650 QAVSSGTLGGKR
-662 HTASCFL
+662 HTAACSL
-669 QTLRSDSTEEP
+669 QTVRSDSTEEP
-680 GNSFYDDSKKTPHV
+680 GNVFYDDSKTTPRV

-706 IRYLESCNIPALKR
+706 IRYLESCSIPAFKR

-742 QQEVE
+742 QQEAE
-747 ALEDTA
+747 ALE
-753 ILSAVNSQT
+753 VNSQT
-762 TISADRE
+762 PVSADQE
-769 ETLKDQATAG
+769 ETLKEKTAAG
-779 MVGAPLAD
+779 MAGAPLAD
-787 LTLSNKAPSVVS
+787 LTLSKKAPSVVS

-814 HPESVTTM
+814 HPESEVTTM
-822 EDATVGSEQIELL
+822 EDTTVGSEQIELP
-835 PVNAQSLT
+835 PVHAQNLT
-843 VVPEDLKPV
+843 AVPEDLKPV

-883 RTYLQQGSRSNNRH
+883 RTYLQQGSRNNKGH
-897 SCGQGDSPSKQ
+897 SCGQGDSTSKQ
-908 MSPASCKKG
+908 MSPSTCKKG
-917 KHGKFKRQKPQRQSS
+917 KHGKFKRQKPQRKSS
-932 DSHSSSKNRNSLPCE
+932 DNHSTSKNRNSLLCV
-947 KRTIQKQS
+947 KRTVQKQS
-955 FSPSEVSY
+955 FSPSEVSC

-973 PMGLPVYS
+973 PMGFPVYS
-981 DPVSNFPASSVGE
+981 DPLSSFPASSLGE
-994 ELALHS
+994 ELAIHS
-1000 LTPESM
+1000 FKPEPVS
-1006 PSSQLCCEA
+1006 SSQLCCEA
-1015 QSCPALYPPNVG
+1015 QSCPVFYPPNIG
-1027 TFMAVFFQSFP
+1027 TFMAVFLQSFP
-1038 MCAQMPQYVFLPSP
+1038 MYAQMPQYVFLPSP
-1052 QYVYPPSSY
+1052 QYVYLPFSY
-1061 PCTTLPPAPPP
+1061 PCTVLPPAPPP
-1072 PAPSPIALHSVD
+1072 PAPSPIAPHAVD
-1084 QPFPASS
+1084 QPFPVSS
-1091 VTSMEDQQEGQR
+1091 ATSMEDRQEGR
-1103 DQALLLSSSRSS
+1103 CDQALLLSSSRSS

-1120 NLLQEELPKPMELSI
+1120 NLLQEELPKPMELS
-1135 STAVKARAEAKCDN
+1135 TGTDVKAHTEAKCDN
-1149 DPEDSGNSASHCA
+1149 DPEDSVSSANHCA
-1162 SGEFTDHSLYED
+1162 SSEFTDHSQYEG
-1174 SQSGTGS
+1174 SPSGAGS

-1189 LSGSLGSGS
+1189 LSGSSGCS
-1198 NETSGCGT
+1198 SSETSGSGT
-1206 GSGKSSKYFASNDSS
+1206 GSGKSTKYFPSNDSS

-1226 EKNQEPEGKGTAH
+1226 KNEEVEEKGTAH
-1239 KSKHESAW
+1239 KSSHESAW
-1247 VMMDHTPERVLM
+1247 MMMDHTPEQVLM
-1259 TYQMPNRVKEEVL
+1259 TYQMPNRITEEVL
-1272 KEDLEKLT
+1272 KEDLEKLA
-1280 VMRKQ
+1280 VMQKQ
-1285 QPWFT
+1285 QPWFS

-1308 VPLQISTQG
+1308 VPLEISTQG
-1317 CVTCDIREASC
+1317 CVTCGIRDASC
-1328 GAAMADD
+1328 EAAMAAD
-1335 NMENKGKS
+1335 NMENKGKL
-1343 PPLLQH
+1343 PPHLQH

>member
-1 MRSGGRPGAAGV
+1 
-13 SRVKPAPAPASRG
+13 
-26 RCPPVRGARA
+26 
-36 GEQRRGA
+36 
-43 RPSPSGWPAPRRGA
+43 
-57 GLLLP
+57 
-62 RSLEA
+62 
-67 AFVSPAEDSG
+67 
-77 TEGRGSGR
+77 
-85 AEEPGRG
+85 
-92 GPGPRVVALCGAEM
+92 
-106 DVGKLGGGSSER
+106 
-118 GASRSPA
+118 
-125 ASAGAGEEREEA
+125 
-137 SSPAGRGRRGDAGWR
+137 
-152 CATCTGTS
+152 
-160 SSAKQ
+160 
-165 FNGPDS
+165 
-171 SRTAF
+171 
-176 CSCEAN
+176 
-182 GCSAGSFMRQSKV
+182 
-195 NSEQLNWSQSH
+195 
-206 RDLMMMIQEMKRC
+206 MMMIQEMKRC

-228 KPSTINALNYALQ
+228 KPSTISALNYALQ
-241 CVQQIQDLP
+241 CVQQVRANN
-250 HLTLD
+250 D
-255 FTKKMIKALND
+255 FFQALND
-266 RRVFQ
+266 RRMFQ

-285 ASEHTPKNT
+285 VSEHTPKNT

-303 LSGRIMHISEQ
+303 LSGRIVHISEQ

-354 WNVESQTASLYEY
+354 WSMESQTASLYEY

-372 FFCRIRG
+372 FFCRIRQVHYHN
-379 GKDQEQETCCYPF
+379 QEQETRCYPF

-425 APRIPMDKRI
+425 GKSGDFTPRIPMDKRI

-476 DRPLMIAI
+476 DRALMIAI

-508 GDYVILDTS
+508 GDYVTLDTS

-571 LLLQPVHSNVS
+571 VLLQPVHSNVS
-582 SGYGSLGSNG
+582 SGYGSLGSSG

-609 CAEEIQEPM
+609 CAEEIQEPI

-645 QNGNE
+645 QNKNE
-650 QAVSSEMLGGKR
+650 QAVRSEMLGGKLM

-669 QTLRSDSTEEP
+669 QTLRTDSTEEP
-680 GNSFYDDSKKTPHV
+680 GNAFYSVSKKTPHV

-706 IRYLESCNIPALKR
+706 IRYLESCSIPALKR
-720 KCKSSANTS
+720 KCKFSANTS

-742 QQEVE
+742 QQKVE
-747 ALEDTA
+747 ALEVAADGEEV
-753 ILSAVNSQT
+753 LKNQT
-762 TISADRE
+762 
-769 ETLKDQATAG
+769 TAG

-787 LTLSNKAPSVVS
+787 LALSNKAPSVVS

-814 HPESVTTM
+814 RPESEVTTM
-822 EDATVGSEQIELL
+822 EDTTVGSEQIELP
-835 PVNAQSLT
+835 PVNIQSLT

-864 KEEQNYVDKFRQ
+864 KEEQNYIDKFRQ

-883 RTYLQQGSRSNNRH
+883 RTYLQQGSRSNNEH
-897 SCGQGDSPSKQ
+897 SCGQGDCSSKQ
-908 MSPASCKKG
+908 MSPTSCKKG

-955 FSPSEVSY
+955 FSPY
-963 LSSSSMNVLP
+963 LSSSSMNVVP
-973 PMGLPVYS
+973 PMGFPLYS
-981 DPVSNFPASSVGE
+981 DPLSSFPASSVGGDR
-994 ELALHS
+994 ALHS
-1000 LTPESM
+1000 LRPESM
-1006 PSSQLCCEA
+1006 SSSQLRCEA
-1015 QSCPALYPPNVG
+1015 QSCPALYPPNTG

-1038 MCAQMPQYVFLPSP
+1038 LYAQMPQYVFLPSP

-1061 PCTTLPPAPPP
+1061 PCTTLPSAPPP
-1072 PAPSPIALHSVD
+1072 SAPSPIAPHFVD

-1091 VTSMEDQQEGQR
+1091 ATSVEDQQERQR

-1135 STAVKARAEAKCDN
+1135 STDVKAHAESNCHN
-1149 DPEDSGNSASHCA
+1149 DPEDSGKSASHCT
-1162 SGEFTDHSLYED
+1162 SSEFTDRLLYED

-1198 NETSGCGT
+1198 NETFGYGT
-1206 GSGKSSKYFASNDSS
+1206 
-1221 EASKE
+1221 ASKE
-1226 EKNQEPEGKGTAH
+1226 KNQKAEEKGTAH

-1247 VMMDHTPERVLM
+1247 VMMDHTPEEVLM
-1259 TYQMPNRVKEEVL
+1259 TYQMPNRIKEEVL
-1272 KEDLEKLT
+1272 KEDLEKLA

-1290 DGQKKELAEV
+1290 DRQKKELAEV

-1308 VPLQISTQG
+1308 VPLQISTQ
-1317 CVTCDIREASC
+1317 
-1328 GAAMADD
+1328 
-1335 NMENKGKS
+1335 
-1343 PPLLQH
+1343 